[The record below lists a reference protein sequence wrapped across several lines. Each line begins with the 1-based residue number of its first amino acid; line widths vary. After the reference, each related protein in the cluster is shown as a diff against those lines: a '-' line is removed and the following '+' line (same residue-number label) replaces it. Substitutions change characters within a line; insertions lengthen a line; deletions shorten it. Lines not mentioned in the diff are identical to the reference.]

1 MFPRNHFSEEERN
14 MDDKLVCEDV
24 HLRTLSQSPLALQ
37 RQQQR
42 RQSNQS
48 TRSTTKSLTPIQRRR
63 CSGGNAVTISN
74 EFELTRPPLAQHEI
88 LDNEGG
94 DDDDGDDNDDGK
106 GESVPKCQ
114 RVSMK
119 NTANMS
125 LTLDL
130 TDNGDSGVGGDDDID
145 YCGLSNP
152 AAQTDEDNDTAVHGD
167 AHNEDIIDCSIL
179 RVKQLPDMSKIPRL
193 PGDGAQME
201 DQRTANS
208 YPSAAPTSSSL
219 KRPSTVSGRGT
230 GGSVVGVKNTP
241 LRVQSVRIVEQRLK
255 LAPKRRTES
264 CSIFGNM
271 SNYDCEADD
280 GKTISPEPR
289 PLNNQTYAAFK
300 SANVV
305 KGILCPSLTNSF
317 KQHSL
322 ERSYLTYTHRQ
333 RQKSLIIVNLVD
345 FMLKVTL
352 AIIWFSRQQNRNAK
366 GLNNNSTIIYYGD
379 GEVKL
384 ATAITWSV
392 CCIVA
397 NVGICCLGFWRCFA
411 NNYLHWAAV
420 CTWVLM
426 NIQGFVGQ
434 GIGFTYR
441 EYLVWY
447 ILFVIFVPYAM
458 LPLPLKW
465 CVVGGTITA
474 SCHLAVI
481 TIIKVRRKEQADCI
495 TFQIFA
501 NFILYTAINVAGMYT
516 KYLTDRGQRLAFIET
531 HKAME
536 HKKESEKEL
545 QRTQKLLDSILP
557 NIVNNQIRAEM
568 YKGTDPTVETQFNK
582 LYVYPMDNVSILFAD
597 IKGFTELASKTK
609 AQQLVKIL
617 NDLFARFDRIAE
629 DNHCLR
635 VKLLGD
641 CYYCVSQFESD
652 NWKTRPDHAVCSV
665 ETGLHM
671 IKAIKDVRLD
681 THVDLNMRIGIHS
694 GSVMCGVLGN
704 KKWHFDVWSND
715 VIIANHMESGGIP
728 GRVHISE
735 ATLKCLNEA
744 YEVEPGNGGSRDNH
758 LKMLN
763 IKTYLIKRTEPL
775 RPKRRFGTRS
785 SQHLANTNS
794 TTAATASSDTNT
806 PTAVTTPAARMETKS
821 FSAAAVLGNDAQQ
834 QQQQQQQHKQQ
845 QSQQTQNLPPTALN
859 ALQKKNISVN
869 SLPNVMEG
877 VALSGLG
884 GRVGSGGNASGG
896 INGIAGGGG
905 GVADSTG
912 LSTVSS
918 PTTMTAPISVVDQQP
933 LKLNGT
939 AASSQNLT
947 STIDPKALII
957 EDEPTTEW
965 TPEIPFKN
973 LNSPQDGLNRSDSV
987 LADSKQDH
995 GHSSTALDEEIDDF
1009 IEQNIQI
1016 NSNKEIRREYLNTW
1030 TLKFKD
1036 RSQEQKFCQ
1045 LREDMFRSNML
1056 CIFIIWLFIV
1066 MCQVIIIP
1074 RCTKLI
1080 ICLVVGTICL
1090 TFSCVL
1096 VMAEEFSNLP
1106 LYLKQNSAKL
1116 VHQRR
1121 RRTFFICL
1129 VIVLMSVLSAI
1140 GLGLCPDSTYAF
1152 DTTEVNNITTTTNH
1166 LLANSTRSINNNNN
1180 NGVSAL
1186 LANGSEKEIKL
1197 NVYLSATIHHNITI
1211 NTGNGTIVD
1220 TFITDNLTAAPAG
1233 DLVRQS
1239 IVNALNL
1246 SQTPINLLNNTT
1258 SKTLE
1263 TFEQSPRAIL
1273 LAAAA
1278 AAAPLTSANGSENEL
1293 ELIDLN
1299 SIEFFNSLNTLN
1311 STENLQMIQN
1321 DCAHPEYII
1330 FTWVLCLVSLATA
1343 LKLYYLIKT
1352 LMAMAM
1358 VGCYMILILT
1368 FPTLYSSSAANYQYQ
1383 RMALPLDVQM
1393 LILLCSFLVM
1403 VGYHARL
1410 VEVTSRLDFIWKE
1423 QAERELMNMK
1433 SNRALND
1440 TLIKNILPH
1449 HVAAYYLSDEH
1460 TDELY
1465 SNNHSLCGVMFAS
1478 IPNFQD
1484 FYSEDIDNGKACIR
1498 ILNEIIC
1505 DFDELLE
1512 EPRFASIEKI
1522 KTVGATYM
1530 AASGLNSKHLNARG
1544 ETAEDSVCDLV
1555 EFAFAMK
1562 QKLEEINKEAFNNF
1576 QLRVGICSGPLV
1588 SGVIGARKPVYDI
1601 WGNTVNVASRM
1612 DSTGENWR
1620 VQVPTKTSELLKAK
1634 GYTCVKR
1641 GEINVKG
1648 KGLMVTYFVHP
1659 KGVSESQ
1666 LSSPVRLPAGVPLTQ
1681 TPNLQRQT
1689 SHHGSFSAVV
1699 YGMLQASKRSTT
1711 IAGTPTGTPSP
1722 QIRRGRRGSTFS
1734 SVRLSQKS
1742 TTNNPV
1748 RRNTTRVRGRSY
1760 RQKKSSSNNSIVTQT
1775 SNSYISSFRRID
1787 QIETTLS
1794 KSHNDAL

>member
-1 MFPRNHFSEEERN
+1 MDVELEEEEERICLRTAEEGQLAN
-14 MDDKLVCEDV
+14 MDDDKLVSDEV
-24 HLRTLSQSPLALQ
+24 HLRQLSATPSSAFSMQL
-37 RQQQR
+37 
-42 RQSNQS
+42 
-48 TRSTTKSLTPIQRRR
+48 TRGCNTKEEAPPEGGTM
-63 CSGGNAVTISN
+63 GGNSVAPAERGDPDERVVLRRAVDKGAIA
-74 EFELTRPPLAQHEI
+74 LAQIDDLKLE
-88 LDNEGG
+88 G
-94 DDDDGDDNDDGK
+94 DDDDEAEENGAEADG
-106 GESVPKCQ
+106 
-114 RVSMK
+114 
-119 NTANMS
+119 
-125 LTLDL
+125 L
-130 TDNGDSGVGGDDDID
+130 
-145 YCGLSNP
+145 GLSNP
-152 AAQTDEDNDTAVHGD
+152 AAQTTDDEQITVNGNGNGAAATSSVAADAASSEDAAGTAM
-167 AHNEDIIDCSIL
+167 AT
-179 RVKQLPDMSKIPRL
+179 PDMSNIPRL

-201 DQRTANS
+201 DA
-208 YPSAAPTSSSL
+208 
-219 KRPSTVSGRGT
+219 GT
-230 GGSVVGVKNTP
+230 GDLPPSLRASTTSILSNLRKKQQGGPLRGGVAKQTP
-241 LRVQSVRIVEQRLK
+241 LRVQSVRIVEAKR
-255 LAPKRRTES
+255 AYGPKRRTES
-264 CSIFGNM
+264 CSIFGN
-271 SNYDCEADD
+271 SNFEHDLESGNSLASVS
-280 GKTISPEPR
+280 GQSQR
-289 PLNNQTYAAFK
+289 PLNNEMYSAFK
-300 SANVV
+300 SGNVV

-317 KQHSL
+317 KQSSL

-333 RQKSLIIVNLVD
+333 RQKSLIIVNVVD
-345 FMLKVTL
+345 FVLKIVL
-352 AIIWFSRQQNRNAK
+352 AFVWIMRRSEEGSLESDN
-366 GLNNNSTIIYYGD
+366 
-379 GEVKL
+379 EVNM
-384 ATAITWSV
+384 ATAITWS
-392 CCIVA
+392 
-397 NVGICCLGFWRCFA
+397 ICCGIANMAICFLGYWRCFA

-420 CTWVLM
+420 CTWVLF

-434 GIGFTYR
+434 GVGFADR

-481 TIIKVRRKEQADCI
+481 TIIKLQHGEATINAECVL
-495 TFQIFA
+495 FQIFA

-557 NIVNNQIRAEM
+557 NIVNNQIRSEM

-597 IKGFTELASKTK
+597 IKGFTELASKTS

-671 IKAIKDVRLD
+671 IKAIKDVRLH

-735 ATLKCLNEA
+735 ATLKCLNDA

-763 IKTYLIKRTEPL
+763 VKTFLIKRTEPL

-785 SQHLANTNS
+785 SAHLAGS
-794 TTAATASSDTNT
+794 VATAAAPAAT
-806 PTAVTTPAARMETKS
+806 PTALPKSISASGSGSIGGVTAT
-821 FSAAAVLGNDAQQ
+821 GNDGASIDGRSLEYVATIAVPVQQPTQLLQQ
-834 QQQQQQQHKQQ
+834 Q
-845 QSQQTQNLPPTALN
+845 
-859 ALQKKNISVN
+859 QKKNISLN
-869 SLPNVMEG
+869 SLPNVVEG
-877 VALSGLG
+877 VAMDSRRTRNGCGVMG
-884 GRVGSGGNASGG
+884 GAGG
-896 INGIAGGGG
+896 AGGGG
-905 GVADSTG
+905 TG
-912 LSTVSS
+912 PCGMSTVSS
-918 PTTMTAPISVVDQQP
+918 PTAMMSAPLEVQLRP
-933 LKLNGT
+933 RNGAT
-939 AASSQNLT
+939 SIQNLAEA
-947 STIDPKALII
+947 IDGKGLII
-957 EDEPTTEW
+957 EDESTTDW
-965 TPEIPFKN
+965 IPEIPFKN
-973 LNSPQDGLNRSDSV
+973 LNSPEEGLNR
-987 LADSKQDH
+987 ADSILVDTKEDH
-995 GHSSTALDEEIDDF
+995 RVSVAVLDEEIDEF

-1016 NSNKEIRREYLNTW
+1016 NSNKEIRREYLNPW

-1036 RSQEQKFCQ
+1036 KSQEQKFCQ

-1056 CIFIIWLFIV
+1056 CVFVIWIFMVL
-1066 MCQVIIIP
+1066 CQVIIIP
-1074 RCTKLI
+1074 RCTRLI
-1080 ICLVVGTICL
+1080 ICLSAGTVIL
-1090 TFSCVL
+1090 TFCCVL
-1096 VMAEEFSNLP
+1096 VMAEEFPGLP
-1106 LYLKQNSAKL
+1106 RCLKTNSAKL
-1116 VHQRR
+1116 VHQRQ
-1121 RRTFFICL
+1121 RRTLFICG
-1129 VIVLMSVLSAI
+1129 VIVSMCMLSAI
-1140 GLGLCPDSTYAF
+1140 GLVLCPSSTYIGIGDEHSRF
-1152 DTTEVNNITTTTNH
+1152 
-1166 LLANSTRSINNNNN
+1166 LRMMPPYSNS
-1180 NGVSAL
+1180 SA
-1186 LANGSEKEIKL
+1186 AEKEFKL

-1211 NTGNGTIVD
+1211 STPASGGPTPLD
-1220 TFITDNLTAAPAG
+1220 ITLNLTPP
-1233 DLVRQS
+1233 LPQS
-1239 IVNALNL
+1239 HRPYTVTTNGHSVSLSNL
-1246 SQTPINLLNNTT
+1246 SYSEPSLM
-1258 SKTLE
+1258 
-1263 TFEQSPRAIL
+1263 QS
-1273 LAAAA
+1273 
-1278 AAAPLTSANGSENEL
+1278 SSDVEGE
-1293 ELIDLN
+1293 
-1299 SIEFFNSLNTLN
+1299 
-1311 STENLQMIQN
+1311 
-1321 DCAHPEYII
+1321 CAHPEYLV

-1343 LKLYYLIKT
+1343 LKLYYLVKA
-1352 LMAMAM
+1352 LMALSM
-1358 VGCYMILILT
+1358 VAFYTTLIMMKFGSGDT
-1368 FPTLYSSSAANYQYQ
+1368 FRLVELSK
-1383 RMALPLDVQM
+1383 MGMPLGVQM
-1393 LILLCSFLVM
+1393 LILLISFLVM
-1403 VGYHARL
+1403 VCYHARL

-1423 QAERELMNMK
+1423 QAERELTNMK

-1440 TLIKNILPH
+1440 TLIKNILPD
-1449 HVAAYYLSDEH
+1449 HVATYYLSDEH

-1465 SNNHSLCGVMFAS
+1465 SKMHNLCGVMFAS

-1512 EPRFASIEKI
+1512 EPRFASVEKI

-1530 AASGLNSKHLNARG
+1530 AAAGLNHEHLRLRG
-1544 ETAEDSVCDLV
+1544 ETSEDSVCDLV

-1562 QKLEEINKEAFNNF
+1562 QKLEEINGDAFNNF

-1620 VQVPTKTSELLKAK
+1620 VQVPENTAELLCSR

-1641 GEINVKG
+1641 GEIAVKG
-1648 KGLMVTYFVHP
+1648 KGMMTTFYVHP
-1659 KGVSESQ
+1659 KGISESQ
-1666 LSSPVRLPAGVPLTQ
+1666 LISPVRLPAGIPLAQ

-1699 YGMLQASKRSTT
+1699 FGMLQASKRSTA

-1722 QIRRGRRGSTFS
+1722 QIRRGHRGSTFS

-1742 TTNNPV
+1742 TTVNPV

-1760 RQKKSSSNNSIVTQT
+1760 RQKKSSSNNSIVTQA
-1775 SNSYISSFRRID
+1775 SSSYMPSFRRID
-1787 QIETTLS
+1787 QIETTIS

>member
-1 MFPRNHFSEEERN
+1 MDVELEEEEERICLRTAEEGQLAN
-14 MDDKLVCEDV
+14 MDDDKLVSDEV
-24 HLRTLSQSPLALQ
+24 HLRQLSATPSSAFSLQ
-37 RQQQR
+37 HSRG
-42 RQSNQS
+42 SN
-48 TRSTTKSLTPIQRRR
+48 TKEEAPPEGGTM
-63 CSGGNAVTISN
+63 GGNSAAPGEEGEPDERVVLRRAVDKGAVA
-74 EFELTRPPLAQHEI
+74 LAQIDDLKLE
-88 LDNEGG
+88 G
-94 DDDDGDDNDDGK
+94 DDDDEAAVNDGEVDG
-106 GESVPKCQ
+106 
-114 RVSMK
+114 
-119 NTANMS
+119 
-125 LTLDL
+125 L
-130 TDNGDSGVGGDDDID
+130 
-145 YCGLSNP
+145 GLSNP
-152 AAQTDEDNDTAVHGD
+152 AAQTTDDEQITVNGTGAAATSSVAADAASSEDAASTAMVT
-167 AHNEDIIDCSIL
+167 
-179 RVKQLPDMSKIPRL
+179 PDMSKIPRL

-201 DQRTANS
+201 DT
-208 YPSAAPTSSSL
+208 
-219 KRPSTVSGRGT
+219 GT
-230 GGSVVGVKNTP
+230 GDLPPSLRASTTSILSNLRKKQQGGPLRGGVAKQTP
-241 LRVQSVRIVEQRLK
+241 LRVQSVRIVEAKR
-255 LAPKRRTES
+255 AYGPKRRTES
-264 CSIFGNM
+264 CSIFGN
-271 SNYDCEADD
+271 SNFEHDLESGNSLASIA
-280 GKTISPEPR
+280 GQSQR
-289 PLNNQTYAAFK
+289 PLNNEMYSAFK
-300 SANVV
+300 SGNVV

-317 KQHSL
+317 KQSSL

-333 RQKSLIIVNLVD
+333 RQKSLIIVNVVD
-345 FMLKVTL
+345 FVLKIVL
-352 AIIWFSRQQNRNAK
+352 AFVWIMRRSELGPIESE
-366 GLNNNSTIIYYGD
+366 D
-379 GEVKL
+379 GTSM

-392 CCIVA
+392 CCGIA
-397 NVGICCLGFWRCFA
+397 NMAICFLGYWRCFA

-420 CTWVLM
+420 CTWVLF

-434 GIGFTYR
+434 GVGFADR

-481 TIIKVRRKEQADCI
+481 TIIKLQHGEATINPECVL
-495 TFQIFA
+495 FQIFA

-557 NIVNNQIRAEM
+557 NIVNNQIRSEM

-597 IKGFTELASKTK
+597 IKGFTELASKTS

-671 IKAIKDVRLD
+671 IKAIKDVRLH

-735 ATLKCLNEA
+735 ATLKCLNDA
-744 YEVEPGNGGSRDNH
+744 YEVEPGNGGCRDNH

-763 IKTYLIKRTEPL
+763 VKTYLIKRTEPL

-785 SQHLANTNS
+785 SAHLAGS
-794 TTAATASSDTNT
+794 VATAAAPCAT
-806 PTAVTTPAARMETKS
+806 PTALPKSISASGSGSIGGVTAT
-821 FSAAAVLGNDAQQ
+821 GNDGASIDGRSLEYAATIAVPAQQ
-834 QQQQQQQHKQQ
+834 PTQLLQQQ
-845 QSQQTQNLPPTALN
+845 
-859 ALQKKNISVN
+859 QKKNISLN
-869 SLPNVMEG
+869 SLPNVVEG
-877 VALSGLG
+877 VAMDSRRIRNGCGVMG
-884 GRVGSGGNASGG
+884 GAGG
-896 INGIAGGGG
+896 AGGGG
-905 GVADSTG
+905 TG
-912 LSTVSS
+912 PCGMSTVSS
-918 PTTMTAPISVVDQQP
+918 PTAMMSVP
-933 LKLNGT
+933 LEVQLRPRNG
-939 AASSQNLT
+939 ACSIQNLAEA
-947 STIDPKALII
+947 IDGKGLII
-957 EDEPTTEW
+957 EDESTTDW
-965 TPEIPFKN
+965 IPEIPFKN
-973 LNSPQDGLNRSDSV
+973 LNSPEEGLNR
-987 LADSKQDH
+987 ADSILVDTKEDH
-995 GHSSTALDEEIDDF
+995 RVSVAVLDEEIDEF

-1016 NSNKEIRREYLNTW
+1016 NSNKEIRREYLDPW

-1036 RSQEQKFCQ
+1036 KSQEQKFCQ

-1056 CIFIIWLFIV
+1056 CVFVIWIFMVL
-1066 MCQVIIIP
+1066 CQVIIIP
-1074 RCTKLI
+1074 RCTRLI
-1080 ICLVVGTICL
+1080 ICLSVGTVIL
-1090 TFSCVL
+1090 TFCCVL
-1096 VMAEEFSNLP
+1096 VMAEEFPGLP
-1106 LYLKQNSAKL
+1106 RCLKTNSAKL
-1116 VHQRR
+1116 VQQRQRR
-1121 RRTFFICL
+1121 TLFICG
-1129 VIVLMSVLSAI
+1129 VIVSMCMLSAI
-1140 GLGLCPDSTYAF
+1140 GLVLCPSSTYIGTADEHSRF
-1152 DTTEVNNITTTTNH
+1152 Q
-1166 LLANSTRSINNNNN
+1166 RM
-1180 NGVSAL
+1180 VSPYS
-1186 LANGSEKEIKL
+1186 NTSMTEKEFRL

-1211 NTGNGTIVD
+1211 STPASGRPTPLVD
-1220 TFITDNLTAAPAG
+1220 ITSSGPSDEFVRSTLNALTLNLTPS
-1233 DLVRQS
+1233 LPQS
-1239 IVNALNL
+1239 HRPYTLTTNGHSVSLSNL
-1246 SQTPINLLNNTT
+1246 SY
-1258 SKTLE
+1258 SDASVM
-1263 TFEQSPRAIL
+1263 QSY
-1273 LAAAA
+1273 
-1278 AAAPLTSANGSENEL
+1278 TDVEGH
-1293 ELIDLN
+1293 
-1299 SIEFFNSLNTLN
+1299 
-1311 STENLQMIQN
+1311 
-1321 DCAHPEYII
+1321 CAHPEYLV

-1343 LKLYYLIKT
+1343 LKLYYLVKA
-1352 LMAMAM
+1352 LMALSM
-1358 VGCYMILILT
+1358 VAFYTTLIMMKFGSGDSFSLVE
-1368 FPTLYSSSAANYQYQ
+1368 LS
-1383 RMALPLDVQM
+1383 RLGMPLGVQM
-1393 LILLCSFLVM
+1393 LILLISFLVM
-1403 VGYHARL
+1403 VCYHARL

-1423 QAERELMNMK
+1423 QAERELTNMK

-1440 TLIKNILPH
+1440 TLIKNILPD
-1449 HVAAYYLSDEH
+1449 HVATYYLSDEH

-1465 SNNHSLCGVMFAS
+1465 SKMHNLCGVMFAS

-1512 EPRFASIEKI
+1512 EPRFASVEKI

-1530 AASGLNSKHLNARG
+1530 AAAGLNHEHLRLRG
-1544 ETAEDSVCDLV
+1544 ETSEDSVCDLV

-1562 QKLEEINKEAFNNF
+1562 QKLEEINGDAFNNF

-1620 VQVPTKTSELLKAK
+1620 VQVPENTAELLCSR

-1641 GEINVKG
+1641 GEIAVKG
-1648 KGLMVTYFVHP
+1648 KGMMTTFYVHP
-1659 KGVSESQ
+1659 KGISESQ
-1666 LSSPVRLPAGVPLTQ
+1666 LISPVRMPAGIPLAQ

-1699 YGMLQASKRSTT
+1699 FGMLQASKRSTA

-1722 QIRRGRRGSTFS
+1722 QIRRGHRGSTFS

-1742 TTNNPV
+1742 TTVNPV

-1760 RQKKSSSNNSIVTQT
+1760 RQKKSSSNNSIVTQA
-1775 SNSYISSFRRID
+1775 SSSYMPSFRRID
-1787 QIETTLS
+1787 QIETTIS

>member
-1 MFPRNHFSEEERN
+1 
-14 MDDKLVCEDV
+14 
-24 HLRTLSQSPLALQ
+24 
-37 RQQQR
+37 
-42 RQSNQS
+42 
-48 TRSTTKSLTPIQRRR
+48 
-63 CSGGNAVTISN
+63 
-74 EFELTRPPLAQHEI
+74 
-88 LDNEGG
+88 
-94 DDDDGDDNDDGK
+94 
-106 GESVPKCQ
+106 
-114 RVSMK
+114 
-119 NTANMS
+119 
-125 LTLDL
+125 
-130 TDNGDSGVGGDDDID
+130 
-145 YCGLSNP
+145 
-152 AAQTDEDNDTAVHGD
+152 
-167 AHNEDIIDCSIL
+167 
-179 RVKQLPDMSKIPRL
+179 MSKIPRL

-201 DQRTANS
+201 DTGDLP
-208 YPSAAPTSSSL
+208 PSLRASTTSILSNL
-219 KRPSTVSGRGT
+219 RKKQQGGPLRG
-230 GGSVVGVKNTP
+230 GVAKQTP
-241 LRVQSVRIVEQRLK
+241 LRVQSVRIVEAKR
-255 LAPKRRTES
+255 AYGPKRRTES
-264 CSIFGNM
+264 CSIFGN
-271 SNYDCEADD
+271 SNFEHDLESGNSLASIA
-280 GKTISPEPR
+280 GQPQR
-289 PLNNQTYAAFK
+289 PLNNEMYSAFK
-300 SANVV
+300 SGNVV

-317 KQHSL
+317 KQSSL

-333 RQKSLIIVNLVD
+333 RQKSLIIVNVVDLV
-345 FMLKVTL
+345 LKVVL
-352 AIIWFSRQQNRNAK
+352 AFVWIMRRSEQ
-366 GLNNNSTIIYYGD
+366 GPLDTED
-379 GEVKL
+379 GTNM

-392 CCIVA
+392 CCGIA
-397 NVGICCLGFWRCFA
+397 NMAICFLGYWRCFA

-420 CTWVLM
+420 CTWVLF

-434 GIGFTYR
+434 GVGFADR

-481 TIIKVRRKEQADCI
+481 TIIKLQHGEATINAECVL
-495 TFQIFA
+495 FQIFA
-501 NFILYTAINVAGMYT
+501 SFILYTAINVAGMYT

-557 NIVNNQIRAEM
+557 NIVNNQIRSEM

-597 IKGFTELASKTK
+597 IKGFTELASKTS

-671 IKAIKDVRLD
+671 IKAIKDVRLH

-735 ATLKCLNEA
+735 ATLKCLNDA

-763 IKTYLIKRTEPL
+763 VKTFLIKRTEPL

-785 SQHLANTNS
+785 SAHLAGS
-794 TTAATASSDTNT
+794 VATAPSAT
-806 PTAVTTPAARMETKS
+806 PTALPKSISASGSGSIGGVTTTGGDGASIDGRSLEYAATI
-821 FSAAAVLGNDAQQ
+821 AVPAQQ
-834 QQQQQQQHKQQ
+834 PAQLLQQQ
-845 QSQQTQNLPPTALN
+845 
-859 ALQKKNISVN
+859 QKKNISLN
-869 SLPNVMEG
+869 SLPNVVEG
-877 VALSGLG
+877 VAMDSRRMRNGCG
-884 GRVGSGGNASGG
+884 GMGG
-896 INGIAGGGG
+896 AGGACGAG
-905 GVADSTG
+905 TG
-912 LSTVSS
+912 PSGMSTVSS
-918 PTTMTAPISVVDQQP
+918 PTAMMSAPLEVQLRP
-933 LKLNGT
+933 RNGAT
-939 AASSQNLT
+939 SIQNLAEA
-947 STIDPKALII
+947 IDGKGLII
-957 EDEPTTEW
+957 EDESTTDW
-965 TPEIPFKN
+965 IPEIPFKN
-973 LNSPQDGLNRSDSV
+973 LNSPEEGLNR
-987 LADSKQDH
+987 ADSILVDTKEDH
-995 GHSSTALDEEIDDF
+995 RVSVAVLDEEIDEF

-1016 NSNKEIRREYLNTW
+1016 NSNKEIRREYLNPW

-1036 RSQEQKFCQ
+1036 KSQEQKFCQ

-1056 CIFIIWLFIV
+1056 CVFVIWLFMV
-1066 MCQVIIIP
+1066 LCQVIIIP
-1074 RCTKLI
+1074 RCTRLI
-1080 ICLVVGTICL
+1080 ICLSVGTIVL
-1090 TFSCVL
+1090 TFCCVL
-1096 VMAEEFSNLP
+1096 VMAEEFPGLP
-1106 LYLKQNSAKL
+1106 RFLKTNSAKL
-1116 VHQRR
+1116 VHQRQ
-1121 RRTFFICL
+1121 RRTLFICG
-1129 VIVLMSVLSAI
+1129 VIVSMCMLSAI
-1140 GLGLCPDSTYAF
+1140 GLVLCPSSTYIGTV
-1152 DTTEVNNITTTTNH
+1152 DEH
-1166 LLANSTRSINNNNN
+1166 TRFLRMTSLYSNT
-1180 NGVSAL
+1180 SL
-1186 LANGSEKEIKL
+1186 EKEKEYKL

-1211 NTGNGTIVD
+1211 STPTSGAAASLVD
-1220 TFITDNLTAAPAG
+1220 ITSGPSDE
-1233 DLVRQS
+1233 LVRS
-1239 IVNALNL
+1239 TLVNALSLNL
-1246 SQTPINLLNNTT
+1246 TPPLDH
-1258 SKTLE
+1258 
-1263 TFEQSPRAIL
+1263 FEQSHRPYT
-1273 LAAAA
+1273 
-1278 AAAPLTSANGSENEL
+1278 LTTSGHSVSLGNLSYVDPSGVRSTVDL
-1293 ELIDLN
+1293 EG
-1299 SIEFFNSLNTLN
+1299 E
-1311 STENLQMIQN
+1311 
-1321 DCAHPEYII
+1321 CAHPEYLV

-1343 LKLYYLIKT
+1343 LKLYYLVKA
-1352 LMAMAM
+1352 LMALGM
-1358 VGCYMILILT
+1358 VAFYTTLIM
-1368 FPTLYSSSAANYQYQ
+1368 FKFSSGDSFSLGDLS
-1383 RMALPLDVQM
+1383 RLGMPLGVQM
-1393 LILLCSFLVM
+1393 LILLISFLVM
-1403 VGYHARL
+1403 VCYHARL

-1423 QAERELMNMK
+1423 QAERELTNMK

-1440 TLIKNILPH
+1440 TLIKNILPD
-1449 HVAAYYLSDEH
+1449 HVATYYLSDEH

-1465 SNNHSLCGVMFAS
+1465 SKMHNLCGVMFAS

-1512 EPRFASIEKI
+1512 EPRFASVEKI

-1530 AASGLNSKHLNARG
+1530 AAAGLNHEHLRLRG
-1544 ETAEDSVCDLV
+1544 ETSEDSVCDLV

-1562 QKLEEINKEAFNNF
+1562 QKLEEINGDAFNNF

-1620 VQVPTKTSELLKAK
+1620 VQVPENTAELLCSR

-1641 GEINVKG
+1641 GEIAVKG
-1648 KGLMVTYFVHP
+1648 KGMMTTFYVHP
-1659 KGVSESQ
+1659 KGITESQ
-1666 LSSPVRLPAGVPLTQ
+1666 LISPVRMPAGIPLAQ

-1699 YGMLQASKRSTT
+1699 FGMLQASKRSTA

-1722 QIRRGRRGSTFS
+1722 QIRRGHRGSTFS

-1742 TTNNPV
+1742 TTVNPV

-1760 RQKKSSSNNSIVTQT
+1760 RQKEVLQK
-1775 SNSYISSFRRID
+1775 R
-1787 QIETTLS
+1787 L
-1794 KSHNDAL
+1794 

>member
-1 MFPRNHFSEEERN
+1 
-14 MDDKLVCEDV
+14 MDDKLVCDEV

-37 RQQQR
+37 RQLQR

-48 TRSTTKSLTPIQRRR
+48 TQSTTKTSTPLQRRR
-63 CSGGNAVTISN
+63 CSGGNAITISN
-74 EFELTRPPLAQHEI
+74 EFELPRPPLAQHE
-88 LDNEGG
+88 LL
-94 DDDDGDDNDDGK
+94 DDDDDDL
-106 GESVPKCQ
+106 KCQ
-114 RVSMK
+114 RVSVK
-119 NTANMS
+119 NSM
-125 LTLDL
+125 LDI
-130 TDNGDSGVGGDDDID
+130 TDNGDSGVGADDETD
-145 YCGLSNP
+145 CGLSNP
-152 AAQTDEDNDTAVHGD
+152 AAQTEDSEGVVVAEE
-167 AHNEDIIDCSIL
+167 HNEDLIDASIL

-193 PGDGAQME
+193 PGDGAHSVD

-208 YPSAAPTSSSL
+208 YPSAAPTRASAVNS
-219 KRPSTVSGRGT
+219 KRPTTDIDRVRA
-230 GGSVVGVKNTP
+230 VKNAP
-241 LRVQSVRIVEQRLK
+241 LRVQSVRIVEQRMK
-255 LAPKRRTES
+255 LGPKRRTES
-264 CSIFGNM
+264 CSIFGNT
-271 SNYDCEADD
+271 SNYAEE
-280 GKTISPEPR
+280 GKTISEPR

-300 SANVV
+300 SANVI

-345 FMLKVTL
+345 IMLKVTL
-352 AIIWFSRQQNRNAK
+352 AIVWFSKESKRSSNAQNNIV
-366 GLNNNSTIIYYGD
+366 STITYYSD
-379 GEVKL
+379 GEVNL
-384 ATAITWSV
+384 TTAITWSV
-392 CCIVA
+392 LCILA

-411 NNYLHWAAV
+411 NNYLQWAALF
-420 CTWVLM
+420 TWILM
-426 NIQGFVGQ
+426 NIQGFVGE

-481 TIIKVRRKEQADCI
+481 TIIKVRRKEQPDCI
-495 TFQIFA
+495 AFQVVA

-597 IKGFTELASKTK
+597 IKGFTELASKTS

-671 IKAIKDVRLD
+671 IKAIKDVRLH

-758 LKMLN
+758 LKMMN

-785 SQHLANTNS
+785 SQHLANTIG
-794 TTAATASSDTNT
+794 TATGGSDAST
-806 PTAVTTPAARMETKS
+806 PTAVTTPASIGSKS
-821 FSAAAVLGNDAQQ
+821 IPTAAGVEVQQ
-834 QQQQQQQHKQQ
+834 QQLAH
-845 QSQQTQNLPPTALN
+845 LPATPLATLA

-877 VALSGLG
+877 VALGTG
-884 GRVGSGGNASGG
+884 GRVGEG
-896 INGIAGGGG
+896 INGPNSNGAGSGGA
-905 GVADSTG
+905 ADSTG

-918 PTTMTAPISVVDQQP
+918 PTTMIAPITVVDQQP
-933 LKLNGT
+933 LKMNGAT
-939 AASSQNLT
+939 ASSQNLA

-987 LADSKQDH
+987 LVDAKQDN
-995 GHSSTALDEEIDDF
+995 GHSTTALDEEIDDF

-1121 RRTFFICL
+1121 RRTFFICI
-1129 VIVLMSVLSAI
+1129 VIILMSVLSAI
-1140 GLGLCPDSTYAF
+1140 GLAICPDSTYAF
-1152 DTTEVNNITTTTNH
+1152 DNTEDDNNTNTQ
-1166 LLANSTRSINNNNN
+1166 LN
-1180 NGVSAL
+1180 NGSNNSISAL

-1211 NTGNGTIVD
+1211 NAANGTIVD
-1220 TFITDNLTAAPAG
+1220 AFITDNLTAAPAG

-1246 SQTPINLLNNTT
+1246 TQTPINLLNAT
-1258 SKTLE
+1258 SKTLD
-1263 TFEQSPRAIL
+1263 TFEQSPHGLL

-1278 AAAPLTSANGSENEL
+1278 ATSLTNANTNDNDNEL
-1293 ELIDLN
+1293 ELGAAN
-1299 SIEFFNSLNTLN
+1299 SAELYNTFNGTKASDELKQ
-1311 STENLQMIQN
+1311 SN

-1343 LKLYYLIKT
+1343 LKLYFLIKT
-1352 LMAMAM
+1352 CMALAM
-1358 VGCYMILILT
+1358 VACYMILILAYPA
-1368 FPTLYSSSAANYQYQ
+1368 FYESSAANFEYQ
-1383 RMALPLDVQM
+1383 RMAMPLDVQM

-1423 QAERELMNMK
+1423 QAERELINMK

-1465 SNNHSLCGVMFAS
+1465 SKNHSLCGVMFAS

-1530 AASGLNSKHLNARG
+1530 AASGLNSAHLHARG

-1620 VQVPTKTSELLKAK
+1620 IQVPTKTSELLKAK

-1659 KGVSESQ
+1659 KGASESQ
-1666 LSSPVRLPAGVPLTQ
+1666 LSSPVRLPAGVPLSQ
-1681 TPNLQRQT
+1681 APNLQRQI

-1699 YGMLQASKRSTT
+1699 FGMLQASKRSTT

>member
-1 MFPRNHFSEEERN
+1 AN
-14 MDDKLVCEDV
+14 MDDDKLVSDEV
-24 HLRTLSQSPLALQ
+24 HLRQLSATPSSAFSL
-37 RQQQR
+37 QQR
-42 RQSNQS
+42 RQSNS
-48 TRSTTKSLTPIQRRR
+48 
-63 CSGGNAVTISN
+63 VTHSAPP
-74 EFELTRPPLAQHEI
+74 ELTHRGGGGGGLGECDTKQEAPEVGGGCAERDLDERVILRRAVEKGAIALAQI
-88 LDNEGG
+88 DDLKLEGDDEDE
-94 DDDDGDDNDDGK
+94 DDDDQGHKDADEG
-106 GESVPKCQ
+106 
-114 RVSMK
+114 
-119 NTANMS
+119 
-125 LTLDL
+125 
-130 TDNGDSGVGGDDDID
+130 
-145 YCGLSNP
+145 GLSNP
-152 AAQTDEDNDTAVHGD
+152 AAQTTDDEQITATATTVTAATTARATAASATSSECPTTAIGT
-167 AHNEDIIDCSIL
+167 
-179 RVKQLPDMSKIPRL
+179 PDMSKIPRL

-201 DQRTANS
+201 DTATGDLP
-208 YPSAAPTSSSL
+208 PSLRASTTSILSNL
-219 KRPSTVSGRGT
+219 RKKQQAILAGAGRG
-230 GGSVVGVKNTP
+230 GGVVKQTP
-241 LRVQSVRIVEQRLK
+241 LRVQSVRIVEAKR
-255 LAPKRRTES
+255 AYGPKRRTES
-264 CSIFGNM
+264 CSIFANSDFDHELESGN
-271 SNYDCEADD
+271 SLASIA
-280 GKTISPEPR
+280 GQPQR
-289 PLNNQTYAAFK
+289 PLNNEMYSAFK
-300 SANVV
+300 SGNVV

-317 KQHSL
+317 KQSSL

-333 RQKSLIIVNLVD
+333 RQKSLIIVNVVD
-345 FMLKVTL
+345 FVLKVVL
-352 AIIWFSRQQNRNAK
+352 ALVWIMRRKDQGPLKEEDETSM
-366 GLNNNSTIIYYGD
+366 
-379 GEVKL
+379 

-392 CCIVA
+392 CCGIA
-397 NVGICCLGFWRCFA
+397 NMAICFLGYWRCFA

-420 CTWVLM
+420 CTWVLF

-434 GIGFTYR
+434 GVGFADR

-481 TIIKVRRKEQADCI
+481 TIIKLQHGEASINADCVL
-495 TFQIFA
+495 FQIFA

-557 NIVNNQIRAEM
+557 NIVNNQIRSEM

-597 IKGFTELASKTK
+597 IKGFTELASKTS

-671 IKAIKDVRLD
+671 IKAIKDVRLH

-735 ATLKCLNEA
+735 ATLKCLNDA

-763 IKTYLIKRTEPL
+763 VKTYLIKRTEPL

-785 SQHLANTNS
+785 SAHLAGSVATAPS
-794 TTAATASSDTNT
+794 VTPSVLPKSISASGSGSIGGVTTTGCDAASIDGRSLEYAATI
-806 PTAVTTPAARMETKS
+806 AVPAQQPAQ
-821 FSAAAVLGNDAQQ
+821 LLQQ
-834 QQQQQQQHKQQ
+834 QQKR
-845 QSQQTQNLPPTALN
+845 
-859 ALQKKNISVN
+859 NISLN
-869 SLPNVMEG
+869 SLPNVVEG
-877 VALSGLG
+877 RELDSRRLRNG
-884 GRVGSGGNASGG
+884 GAG
-896 INGIAGGGG
+896 IGCAGATG
-905 GVADSTG
+905 GVGACPAG

-918 PTTMTAPISVVDQQP
+918 PTAMMSAPLEQQLRP
-933 LKLNGT
+933 RNG
-939 AASSQNLT
+939 AASIQNLAEA
-947 STIDPKALII
+947 IDGKGLII
-957 EDEPTTEW
+957 EDEPTTDW
-965 TPEIPFKN
+965 IPEIPFKN
-973 LNSPQDGLNRSDSV
+973 LNSPEEGLNR
-987 LADSKQDH
+987 ADSILVDTKEDH
-995 GHSSTALDEEIDDF
+995 RVSVAVLDEEIDEF

-1016 NSNKEIRREYLNTW
+1016 NSNKEIRREYLNPW

-1036 RSQEQKFCQ
+1036 KSQEQKFCQ

-1056 CIFIIWLFIV
+1056 CVFVIWIFMVL
-1066 MCQVIIIP
+1066 CQVIIIP
-1074 RCTKLI
+1074 RCTRLI
-1080 ICLVVGTICL
+1080 ICLSVGTVVL
-1090 TFSCVL
+1090 TFCCVL
-1096 VMAEEFSNLP
+1096 VMAEEFPGLP
-1106 LYLKQNSAKL
+1106 RFLKVNSAKL
-1116 VHQRR
+1116 VHQRQ
-1121 RRTFFICL
+1121 RRTLFICG
-1129 VIVLMSVLSAI
+1129 VIVSMCILSAI
-1140 GLGLCPDSTYAF
+1140 GLILCPSSTYIGTVDEQSRF
-1152 DTTEVNNITTTTNH
+1152 
-1166 LLANSTRSINNNNN
+1166 LRLASLYGNTSM
-1180 NGVSAL
+1180 AD
-1186 LANGSEKEIKL
+1186 KEYKL
-1197 NVYLSATIHHNITI
+1197 NVYVSATIHHNITI
-1211 NTGNGTIVD
+1211 STPSSGGGLAGGGSTSLVD
-1220 TFITDNLTAAPAG
+1220 ITSAPTDELVRSTLANALSLNLTP
-1233 DLVRQS
+1233 
-1239 IVNALNL
+1239 
-1246 SQTPINLLNNTT
+1246 P
-1258 SKTLE
+1258 LE
-1263 TFEQSPRAIL
+1263 HFEQSHRPYT
-1273 LAAAA
+1273 
-1278 AAAPLTSANGSENEL
+1278 LTNNGHSVSLSNFSYGEASGMRTVDL
-1293 ELIDLN
+1293 EG
-1299 SIEFFNSLNTLN
+1299 E
-1311 STENLQMIQN
+1311 
-1321 DCAHPEYII
+1321 CAHPEYLV

-1343 LKLYYLIKT
+1343 LKLYYLVKA
-1352 LMAMAM
+1352 AMALGM
-1358 VGCYMILILT
+1358 VAFYTTLIM
-1368 FPTLYSSSAANYQYQ
+1368 FKFSAGDSFSLGDLS
-1383 RMALPLDVQM
+1383 RLGMPLGVQM
-1393 LILLCSFLVM
+1393 LILLISFLVM
-1403 VGYHARL
+1403 VCYHARL

-1423 QAERELMNMK
+1423 QAERELTNMK

-1440 TLIKNILPH
+1440 TLIKNILPD

-1465 SNNHSLCGVMFAS
+1465 SKMHNLCGVMFAS

-1512 EPRFASIEKI
+1512 EPRFASVEKI

-1530 AASGLNSKHLNARG
+1530 AAAGLNHEHLRCRG
-1544 ETAEDSVCDLV
+1544 ETSEDSVCDLV

-1562 QKLEEINKEAFNNF
+1562 QKLEEINGDAFNNF

-1620 VQVPTKTSELLKAK
+1620 VQVPENTAEMLCSR

-1648 KGLMVTYFVHP
+1648 KGMMTTFYVHP
-1659 KGVSESQ
+1659 KGITESQ
-1666 LSSPVRLPAGVPLTQ
+1666 LISPVRMPAGIPLAQ

-1699 YGMLQASKRSTT
+1699 FGMLQASKRSTA
-1711 IAGTPTGTPSP
+1711 IAGTRESQLRVNSILKIMTLNSLATGTPSP
-1722 QIRRGRRGSTFS
+1722 QIRRGHRGSTFS

-1742 TTNNPV
+1742 TTVNPV

-1760 RQKKSSSNNSIVTQT
+1760 RQKKSSSNNSIVTQA
-1775 SNSYISSFRRID
+1775 SSSYMPSFRRID
-1787 QIETTLS
+1787 QIETTIS

>member
-1 MFPRNHFSEEERN
+1 AN
-14 MDDKLVCEDV
+14 MDDDKLVSDEV
-24 HLRTLSQSPLALQ
+24 HMRQLSATPSSAYSLH
-37 RQQQR
+37 QR
-42 RQSNQS
+42 RQSNS
-48 TRSTTKSLTPIQRRR
+48 
-63 CSGGNAVTISN
+63 VTHSAPP
-74 EFELTRPPLAQHEI
+74 ELTQGDDTKEEAPPREEAVEDTDADERVVLRRAVDKGAIALAQIDDLKLE
-88 LDNEGG
+88 G
-94 DDDDGDDNDDGK
+94 DDDDEDEADG
-106 GESVPKCQ
+106 
-114 RVSMK
+114 
-119 NTANMS
+119 
-125 LTLDL
+125 L
-130 TDNGDSGVGGDDDID
+130 
-145 YCGLSNP
+145 GLSNP
-152 AAQTDEDNDTAVHGD
+152 AAQTTDDEQITVKGTGTGTAAASSEVSLYVCQD
-167 AHNEDIIDCSIL
+167 AATAATTIAT
-179 RVKQLPDMSKIPRL
+179 PDMSKIPRL

-201 DQRTANS
+201 DTGDQP
-208 YPSAAPTSSSL
+208 PSESLRASTTSILSNL
-219 KRPSTVSGRGT
+219 RKKQQGGPLRSG
-230 GGSVVGVKNTP
+230 GVAKQTP
-241 LRVQSVRIVEQRLK
+241 LRVQSVRIVEAKR
-255 LAPKRRTES
+255 AYGPKRRTES
-264 CSIFGNM
+264 CSIFGN
-271 SNYDCEADD
+271 SNFEHDLESGNSLASIA
-280 GKTISPEPR
+280 GQPQR
-289 PLNNQTYAAFK
+289 PLNNEMYSAFK
-300 SANVV
+300 SGNVV

-317 KQHSL
+317 KQSSL

-333 RQKSLIIVNLVD
+333 RQKSLIIVNVVD
-345 FMLKVTL
+345 FVLKIVL
-352 AIIWFSRQQNRNAK
+352 AFVWMMRRSELGPMENE
-366 GLNNNSTIIYYGD
+366 GGTSM
-379 GEVKL
+379 

-392 CCIVA
+392 CCGIA
-397 NVGICCLGFWRCFA
+397 NMAICFLGYWRCFA

-420 CTWVLM
+420 CTWVLF

-434 GIGFTYR
+434 GVGFADR

-481 TIIKVRRKEQADCI
+481 TIIKLQHPDAVFNVECVL
-495 TFQIFA
+495 FQIFA

-557 NIVNNQIRAEM
+557 NIVNNQIRSEM

-597 IKGFTELASKTK
+597 IKGFTQLASKTS

-671 IKAIKDVRLD
+671 IKAIKDVRLH

-735 ATLKCLNEA
+735 ATLKCLNDA

-763 IKTYLIKRTEPL
+763 VKTFLIKRTEPL

-785 SQHLANTNS
+785 SAHLAGS
-794 TTAATASSDTNT
+794 VATATATAT
-806 PTAVTTPAARMETKS
+806 PTALPKSISASGSGSIGGVTTTGGDGASMDGRSLEYAATIS
-821 FSAAAVLGNDAQQ
+821 VPAQQ
-834 QQQQQQQHKQQ
+834 PAQLLQQQ
-845 QSQQTQNLPPTALN
+845 
-859 ALQKKNISVN
+859 QKKNISLN
-869 SLPNVMEG
+869 SLPNVVEG
-877 VALSGLG
+877 VAMDNRRMRNGCG
-884 GRVGSGGNASGG
+884 GMGGACG
-896 INGIAGGGG
+896 AGGAGG
-905 GVADSTG
+905 TG
-912 LSTVSS
+912 PSGMSTVSS
-918 PTTMTAPISVVDQQP
+918 PTAMMSTP
-933 LKLNGT
+933 LEVQLRPRNGAT
-939 AASSQNLT
+939 SIQNLAEA
-947 STIDPKALII
+947 IDGKGLII
-957 EDEPTTEW
+957 EDESTTDW
-965 TPEIPFKN
+965 IPEIPFKN
-973 LNSPQDGLNRSDSV
+973 LNSPEEGLNR
-987 LADSKQDH
+987 ADSILVDTKEDH
-995 GHSSTALDEEIDDF
+995 RVSVAVLDEEIDEF

-1016 NSNKEIRREYLNTW
+1016 NSNKEIRREYLNPW

-1036 RSQEQKFCQ
+1036 KSQEQKFCQ

-1056 CIFIIWLFIV
+1056 CVFVIWIFMVL
-1066 MCQVIIIP
+1066 CQVIIIP
-1074 RCTKLI
+1074 RCTRLI
-1080 ICLVVGTICL
+1080 ICLSVGTIVL
-1090 TFSCVL
+1090 TFCCVL
-1096 VMAEEFSNLP
+1096 VMAEEFPGLP
-1106 LYLKQNSAKL
+1106 RCLKTNSAKL
-1116 VHQRR
+1116 VHQRQ
-1121 RRTFFICL
+1121 RRTLFICG
-1129 VIVLMSVLSAI
+1129 VIVSMCMLSAI
-1140 GLGLCPDSTYAF
+1140 GLVLCPSSTYIGTVDEHSRYQRMISPYSNSSSSENSYLNVTIYIQRYPEPDST
-1152 DTTEVNNITTTTNH
+1152 
-1166 LLANSTRSINNNNN
+1166 
-1180 NGVSAL
+1180 
-1186 LANGSEKEIKL
+1186 
-1197 NVYLSATIHHNITI
+1197 
-1211 NTGNGTIVD
+1211 
-1220 TFITDNLTAAPAG
+1220 
-1233 DLVRQS
+1233 
-1239 IVNALNL
+1239 
-1246 SQTPINLLNNTT
+1246 PI
-1258 SKTLE
+1258 S
-1263 TFEQSPRAIL
+1263 S
-1273 LAAAA
+1273 
-1278 AAAPLTSANGSENEL
+1278 
-1293 ELIDLN
+1293 IDLRN
-1299 SIEFFNSLNTLN
+1299 AVALEG
-1311 STENLQMIQN
+1311 Q
-1321 DCAHPEYII
+1321 CAHPEYLV

-1343 LKLYYLIKT
+1343 LKLYYLVKA
-1352 LMAMAM
+1352 LMALGM
-1358 VGCYMILILT
+1358 VAFYTALILFKFST
-1368 FPTLYSSSAANYQYQ
+1368 GESFSLVQLSTLGV
-1383 RMALPLDVQM
+1383 PLGVQM
-1393 LILLCSFLVM
+1393 LILLISFLVM
-1403 VGYHARL
+1403 VCYHARL

-1423 QAERELMNMK
+1423 QAERELTNMK

-1440 TLIKNILPH
+1440 TLIKNILPD
-1449 HVAAYYLSDEH
+1449 HVATYYLSDEH

-1465 SNNHSLCGVMFAS
+1465 SKMHNQCGVMFAS

-1512 EPRFASIEKI
+1512 EPRFASVEKI

-1530 AASGLNSKHLNARG
+1530 AAAGLNHEHLRLRG
-1544 ETAEDSVCDLV
+1544 ETSEDSVCDLV

-1562 QKLEEINKEAFNNF
+1562 QKLEEINGDAFNNF

-1620 VQVPTKTSELLKAK
+1620 VQVPENTAELLCSR

-1641 GEINVKG
+1641 GEIAVKG
-1648 KGLMVTYFVHP
+1648 KGMMTTFYVHP
-1659 KGVSESQ
+1659 KGITESQ
-1666 LSSPVRLPAGVPLTQ
+1666 LISPVRMPAGIPLAQ

-1699 YGMLQASKRSTT
+1699 FGMLQASKRSTA

-1722 QIRRGRRGSTFS
+1722 QIRRGHRGSTFS

-1742 TTNNPV
+1742 TTVNPV

-1760 RQKKSSSNNSIVTQT
+1760 RQKKSSSNNSIVTQA
-1775 SNSYISSFRRID
+1775 SSSYMPSFRRID
-1787 QIETTLS
+1787 QIETTIS

>member
-1 MFPRNHFSEEERN
+1 MNAEQEEERVCLRTAEEQEQEQEREREPKQEPERN
-14 MDDKLVCEDV
+14 MDDDDDKLVSDEV
-24 HLRTLSQSPLALQ
+24 HLRQLSSTPASAL
-37 RQQQR
+37 QQR
-42 RQSNQS
+42 RQNNSV
-48 TRSTTKSLTPIQRRR
+48 TRSAPP
-63 CSGGNAVTISN
+63 
-74 EFELTRPPLAQHEI
+74 ELTQRGPSVQEPESEAEQGVVLRRAMGKGAITLAQIDDLRLES
-88 LDNEGG
+88 
-94 DDDDGDDNDDGK
+94 DDDDDEEDDVNDY
-106 GESVPKCQ
+106 
-114 RVSMK
+114 
-119 NTANMS
+119 
-125 LTLDL
+125 
-130 TDNGDSGVGGDDDID
+130 DDVD
-145 YCGLSNP
+145 CGQGLSNP
-152 AAQTDEDNDTAVHGD
+152 AAQTTNDEQITAATMAATATTMSATATTTAAAATATTTTTTTTTAAAEQEAAGSGT
-167 AHNEDIIDCSIL
+167 CTPTTL
-179 RVKQLPDMSKIPRL
+179 DMSKIPRL
-193 PGDGAQME
+193 PGDGAQM
-201 DQRTANS
+201 DDSGDLPHSLQA
-208 YPSAAPTSSSL
+208 SAASILSNL
-219 KRPSTVSGRGT
+219 RKKQQAMLAV
-230 GGSVVGVKNTP
+230 GSNVGVGVGSGAAINVDRPVAGAMAKQTP
-241 LRVQSVRIVEQRLK
+241 RRVQSVRIVEDK
-255 LAPKRRTES
+255 SGYGPKRRTES
-264 CSIFGNM
+264 CSIFGN
-271 SNYDCEADD
+271 SNFDYELESGQSIASMA
-280 GKTISPEPR
+280 GPQR
-289 PLNNQTYAAFK
+289 PLNNETYSAFK
-300 SANVV
+300 SGNVV

-317 KQHSL
+317 KQSSL

-333 RQKSLIIVNLVD
+333 RQKSLIIVNVVD
-345 FMLKVTL
+345 FVLKIVMALIWMLQPREDRLDTSSSY
-352 AIIWFSRQQNRNAK
+352 A
-366 GLNNNSTIIYYGD
+366 ST
-379 GEVKL
+379 
-384 ATAITWSV
+384 ATSITWSV
-392 CCIVA
+392 CCGIA
-397 NVGICCLGFWRCFA
+397 NLAICFLGYWRCFA

-420 CTWVLM
+420 CTWVLF
-426 NIQGFVGQ
+426 NIQGFISEGVG
-434 GIGFTYR
+434 FENR

-481 TIIKVRRKEQADCI
+481 TINKLQDKTTPLDTNCVL
-495 TFQIFA
+495 FQIIA

-557 NIVNNQIRAEM
+557 NIVNNQIRSEM

-597 IKGFTELASKTK
+597 IKGFTELASKTS

-671 IKAIKDVRLD
+671 IKAIKDVRLH

-735 ATLKCLNEA
+735 ATLNCLNDA

-758 LKMLN
+758 LNKLN
-763 IKTYLIKRTEPL
+763 VTTYLIKRTEPL

-785 SQHLANTNS
+785 SVHQSSSIAAPAVPSPGTAPLPKSISASGSGNDCSIGS
-794 TTAATASSDTNT
+794 TTAGAMGDGSSIDGRSLDVAL
-806 PTAVTTPAARMETKS
+806 AVQPS
-821 FSAAAVLGNDAQQ
+821 QLLQQ
-834 QQQQQQQHKQQ
+834 Q
-845 QSQQTQNLPPTALN
+845 
-859 ALQKKNISVN
+859 QKKNISLN
-869 SLPNVMEG
+869 SLPNVVEG
-877 VALSGLG
+877 VALDSRRLRNGMAT
-884 GRVGSGGNASGG
+884 GNAGNANA
-896 INGIAGGGG
+896 NGAG
-905 GVADSTG
+905 APAG

-918 PTTMTAPISVVDQQP
+918 PTAMMSNTLEQQLRP
-933 LKLNGT
+933 RNG
-939 AASSQNLT
+939 ASIQNLAD
-947 STIDPKALII
+947 SISAKGLVI
-957 EDEPTTEW
+957 EDESTTEW
-965 TPEIPFKN
+965 IPEIPFRN
-973 LNSPQDGLNRSDSV
+973 LTSPEETLNRTDSILV
-987 LADSKQDH
+987 DPKLDH
-995 GHSSTALDEEIDDF
+995 RVSVTAMDEEIDEF

-1016 NSNKEIRREYLNTW
+1016 NSNKEIRREYLNAW
-1030 TLKFKD
+1030 TLKFIDK
-1036 RSQEQKFCQ
+1036 SQEQKFCQ

-1056 CIFIIWLFIV
+1056 CVFVIWIFMVL
-1066 MCQVIIIP
+1066 CQVIIIP
-1074 RCTKLI
+1074 RCTTVI
-1080 ICLVVGTICL
+1080 ICLAAGTVVL
-1090 TFSCVL
+1090 TFCCVL
-1096 VMAEEFSNLP
+1096 VMAEEFPGLP
-1106 LYLKQNSAKL
+1106 NCLKINSAKL

-1121 RRTFFICL
+1121 RRTLFICG
-1129 VIVLMSVLSAI
+1129 VIVSMCLLSAI
-1140 GLGLCPDSTYAF
+1140 GLVLCPSSSY
-1152 DTTEVNNITTTTNH
+1152 NGTTTDMKLSNDSWDGEAT
-1166 LLANSTRSINNNNN
+1166 LSITH
-1180 NGVSAL
+1180 
-1186 LANGSEKEIKL
+1186 
-1197 NVYLSATIHHNITI
+1197 TIQQNITI
-1211 NTGNGTIVD
+1211 RTPAIGGVSIESIANLSSPLESFELSHRPYTLARNSRNPISLPPDD
-1220 TFITDNLTAAPAG
+1220 TFRC
-1233 DLVRQS
+1233 VHR
-1239 IVNALNL
+1239 
-1246 SQTPINLLNNTT
+1246 
-1258 SKTLE
+1258 
-1263 TFEQSPRAIL
+1263 
-1273 LAAAA
+1273 
-1278 AAAPLTSANGSENEL
+1278 
-1293 ELIDLN
+1293 
-1299 SIEFFNSLNTLN
+1299 
-1311 STENLQMIQN
+1311 
-1321 DCAHPEYII
+1321 EYIV

-1343 LKLYYLIKT
+1343 LKLYYLIK
-1352 LMAMAM
+1352 A
-1358 VGCYMILILT
+1358 I
-1368 FPTLYSSSAANYQYQ
+1368 
-1383 RMALPLDVQM
+1383 MALGMVAFYTTLIFIRFSTEESFSLAKLRQYGMPLGVQM
-1393 LILLCSFLVM
+1393 LILLITFLIM
-1403 VGYHARL
+1403 VCYHARL

-1423 QAERELMNMK
+1423 QAERELSNMK

-1440 TLIKNILPH
+1440 TLIKNVLPD
-1449 HVAAYYLSDEH
+1449 HVAEYYLSDEH

-1465 SNNHSLCGVMFAS
+1465 SKMHNLCGVMFAS

-1530 AASGLNSKHLNARG
+1530 AAAGLNHEHLRLRG
-1544 ETAEDSVCDLV
+1544 ETPEDSVCDLV

-1562 QKLEEINKEAFNNF
+1562 KKLEEINGDAFNNF

-1620 VQVPTKTSELLKAK
+1620 VQVPANTAEFLCSR

-1648 KGLMVTYFVHP
+1648 KGMMTTYYVHP
-1659 KGVSESQ
+1659 KGISDSQ
-1666 LSSPVRLPAGVPLTQ
+1666 LISPVRMPAGIPLAQ

-1699 YGMLQASKRSTT
+1699 FGMMQATKRSTA
-1711 IAGTPTGTPSP
+1711 IPGTPTGTPSP
-1722 QIRRGRRGSTFS
+1722 QIRRGHRGSTFS

-1742 TTNNPV
+1742 TTVNPV

-1760 RQKKSSSNNSIVTQT
+1760 RQKKSSSNNSIVTQASST
-1775 SNSYISSFRRID
+1775 YMPSFRRID
-1787 QIETTLS
+1787 QIETTIS

>member
-1 MFPRNHFSEEERN
+1 MDVELEEEEERICLRTAEEGQLAN
-14 MDDKLVCEDV
+14 MDDDKLVSDEV
-24 HLRTLSQSPLALQ
+24 HMRQLSATPSSAFSL
-37 RQQQR
+37 QQR
-42 RQSNQS
+42 RQSNSVTHSAPPDLPQGVVD
-48 TRSTTKSLTPIQRRR
+48 TKEEAPPGGGATGQEGVMDPDERVVLRR
-63 CSGGNAVTISN
+63 AVDRGAIA
-74 EFELTRPPLAQHEI
+74 LAQIDDLKLE
-88 LDNEGG
+88 G
-94 DDDDGDDNDDGK
+94 DDDDDEDEVDG
-106 GESVPKCQ
+106 
-114 RVSMK
+114 
-119 NTANMS
+119 
-125 LTLDL
+125 L
-130 TDNGDSGVGGDDDID
+130 
-145 YCGLSNP
+145 GLSNP
-152 AAQTDEDNDTAVHGD
+152 AAQTTDDEQITVKGAGTGTETAATSSTETAAASCEQD
-167 AHNEDIIDCSIL
+167 AATVAVAVATTIAT
-179 RVKQLPDMSKIPRL
+179 PDMSKIPRL

-201 DQRTANS
+201 EDTGDLP
-208 YPSAAPTSSSL
+208 PSLRASTTSILSNL
-219 KRPSTVSGRGT
+219 RKKQQGGPLRG
-230 GGSVVGVKNTP
+230 GVAKQTP
-241 LRVQSVRIVEQRLK
+241 LRVQSVRIVEAKR
-255 LAPKRRTES
+255 AYGPKRRTES
-264 CSIFGNM
+264 CSIFGN
-271 SNYDCEADD
+271 SNFEHDMESGNSLASMA
-280 GKTISPEPR
+280 GQPQR
-289 PLNNQTYAAFK
+289 PLNNEMYSAFK
-300 SANVV
+300 SGNVV

-317 KQHSL
+317 KQSSL

-333 RQKSLIIVNLVD
+333 RQKSLIIVNVVD
-345 FMLKVTL
+345 FVLKIVL
-352 AIIWFSRQQNRNAK
+352 AFVWIMRRSEL
-366 GLNNNSTIIYYGD
+366 GPLESEGGTSM
-379 GEVKL
+379 

-392 CCIVA
+392 CCGIA
-397 NVGICCLGFWRCFA
+397 NMAICFLGYWRCFA

-420 CTWVLM
+420 CTWVLF

-434 GIGFTYR
+434 GVGFADR

-481 TIIKVRRKEQADCI
+481 TIIKLQHTEATINAECVL
-495 TFQIFA
+495 FQICA

-557 NIVNNQIRAEM
+557 NIVNNQIRSEM

-597 IKGFTELASKTK
+597 IKGFTELASKTS

-671 IKAIKDVRLD
+671 IKAIKDVRLH

-735 ATLKCLNEA
+735 ATLKCLNDA

-763 IKTYLIKRTEPL
+763 VKTFLIKRTEPL

-785 SQHLANTNS
+785 SAHLAGS
-794 TTAATASSDTNT
+794 VATAPSAT
-806 PTAVTTPAARMETKS
+806 PTALPKSISASGSGSIGGVTTAGGDGASMDGRSLEYAATIT
-821 FSAAAVLGNDAQQ
+821 VPAQQ
-834 QQQQQQQHKQQ
+834 PAQLLQQQ
-845 QSQQTQNLPPTALN
+845 
-859 ALQKKNISVN
+859 QKKNISLN
-869 SLPNVMEG
+869 SLPNVVEG
-877 VALSGLG
+877 VAMDSRRMRNGCG
-884 GRVGSGGNASGG
+884 GMGG
-896 INGIAGGGG
+896 AGGAGG
-905 GVADSTG
+905 AGTG
-912 LSTVSS
+912 PSGMSTVSS
-918 PTTMTAPISVVDQQP
+918 PTAMMSAPLEVQLRP
-933 LKLNGT
+933 RNGAT
-939 AASSQNLT
+939 SIQNLAEA
-947 STIDPKALII
+947 IDGKGLII
-957 EDEPTTEW
+957 EDESTTDW
-965 TPEIPFKN
+965 IPEIPFKN
-973 LNSPQDGLNRSDSV
+973 LNSPEEGLNR
-987 LADSKQDH
+987 ADSILVDTKEDH
-995 GHSSTALDEEIDDF
+995 RVSVAVLDEEIDEF

-1016 NSNKEIRREYLNTW
+1016 NSNKEIRREYLNPW

-1036 RSQEQKFCQ
+1036 KSQEQKFCQ

-1056 CIFIIWLFIV
+1056 CVFVIWIFMVL
-1066 MCQVIIIP
+1066 CQVIIIP
-1074 RCTKLI
+1074 RCTRLI
-1080 ICLVVGTICL
+1080 ICLSVGTIVL
-1090 TFSCVL
+1090 TFCCVL
-1096 VMAEEFSNLP
+1096 VMAEEFPGLP
-1106 LYLKQNSAKL
+1106 RCLKTNSAKL
-1116 VHQRR
+1116 VHQRQ
-1121 RRTFFICL
+1121 RRTLFICG
-1129 VIVLMSVLSAI
+1129 VIVSMCMLSAI
-1140 GLGLCPDSTYAF
+1140 GLVLCPSSTYIGTVDEQARYMPM
-1152 DTTEVNNITTTTNH
+1152 TLPYSNTSSM
-1166 LLANSTRSINNNNN
+1166 A
-1180 NGVSAL
+1180 
-1186 LANGSEKEIKL
+1186 EKEFKL
-1197 NVYLSATIHHNITI
+1197 N
-1211 NTGNGTIVD
+1211 
-1220 TFITDNLTAAPAG
+1220 
-1233 DLVRQS
+1233 LV
-1239 IVNALNL
+1239 LNL
-1246 SQTPINLLNNTT
+1246 STTVKISRNPDQDITLTTTGHSVSISNLSYVDPYGMRSSVN
-1258 SKTLE
+1258 LE
-1263 TFEQSPRAIL
+1263 GT
-1273 LAAAA
+1273 
-1278 AAAPLTSANGSENEL
+1278 
-1293 ELIDLN
+1293 
-1299 SIEFFNSLNTLN
+1299 
-1311 STENLQMIQN
+1311 
-1321 DCAHPEYII
+1321 CAHPEYLV

-1343 LKLYYLIKT
+1343 LKLYYLVKAI
-1352 LMAMAM
+1352 MALGM
-1358 VGCYMILILT
+1358 VAFYTALILFKFST
-1368 FPTLYSSSAANYQYQ
+1368 GDSFSLVQLSTLGV
-1383 RMALPLDVQM
+1383 PLGVQM
-1393 LILLCSFLVM
+1393 LILLISFLVM
-1403 VGYHARL
+1403 VCYHARL

-1423 QAERELMNMK
+1423 QAERELTNMK

-1440 TLIKNILPH
+1440 TLIKNILPD
-1449 HVAAYYLSDEH
+1449 HVATYYLSDEH

-1465 SNNHSLCGVMFAS
+1465 SKMHNLCGVMFAS

-1512 EPRFASIEKI
+1512 EPRFASVEKI

-1530 AASGLNSKHLNARG
+1530 AAAGLNHEHLRLRG
-1544 ETAEDSVCDLV
+1544 ETSEDSVCDLV

-1562 QKLEEINKEAFNNF
+1562 QKLEEINGDAFNNF

-1620 VQVPTKTSELLKAK
+1620 VQVPENTAELLCSR

-1641 GEINVKG
+1641 GEIAVKG
-1648 KGLMVTYFVHP
+1648 KGMMTTFYVHP
-1659 KGVSESQ
+1659 KGITESQ
-1666 LSSPVRLPAGVPLTQ
+1666 LISPVRMPAGIPLAQ

-1699 YGMLQASKRSTT
+1699 FGMLQASKRSTA

-1722 QIRRGRRGSTFS
+1722 QIRRGHRGSTFS

-1742 TTNNPV
+1742 TTVNPV

-1760 RQKKSSSNNSIVTQT
+1760 RQKKSSSNNSIVTQA
-1775 SNSYISSFRRID
+1775 SSSYMPSFRRID
-1787 QIETTLS
+1787 QIETTIS

>member
-1 MFPRNHFSEEERN
+1 MDVELEEEEERICLRTAEEEQLAN
-14 MDDKLVCEDV
+14 MDEDKLVSDEV
-24 HLRTLSQSPLALQ
+24 HMRQLSATPSSAFSL
-37 RQQQR
+37 QQR
-42 RQSNQS
+42 RQSNSVTHSAPPELTQ
-48 TRSTTKSLTPIQRRR
+48 RVGAGDTKEEAPPVGG
-63 CSGGNAVTISN
+63 SGGVPAAADRDTDPDERVVLRRAADKGAIA
-74 EFELTRPPLAQHEI
+74 LAQIDDLKLE
-88 LDNEGG
+88 G
-94 DDDDGDDNDDGK
+94 DDDEEGDEDEENQEDEGDG
-106 GESVPKCQ
+106 
-114 RVSMK
+114 
-119 NTANMS
+119 
-125 LTLDL
+125 L
-130 TDNGDSGVGGDDDID
+130 
-145 YCGLSNP
+145 GLSNP
-152 AAQTDEDNDTAVHGD
+152 AAQTTDDEQIT
-167 AHNEDIIDCSIL
+167 
-179 RVKQLPDMSKIPRL
+179 VKGTGTGATVATSAAANAPSNAPSSEVTTPDMSKIPRL

-201 DQRTANS
+201 DTGDLP
-208 YPSAAPTSSSL
+208 PSLRASTTSILSNL
-219 KRPSTVSGRGT
+219 RKKQQAGPLRG
-230 GGSVVGVKNTP
+230 GVAKQTP
-241 LRVQSVRIVEQRLK
+241 LRVQSVRIAEVKR
-255 LAPKRRTES
+255 AYGPKRRTES
-264 CSIFGNM
+264 CSIFGN
-271 SNYDCEADD
+271 SNFENDLECGNSLASIA
-280 GKTISPEPR
+280 GQSQR
-289 PLNNQTYAAFK
+289 PLNNEMYSAFK
-300 SANVV
+300 SGNVV

-317 KQHSL
+317 KQSSL

-333 RQKSLIIVNLVD
+333 RQKSLIIVNVVD
-345 FMLKVTL
+345 FVLKIVL
-352 AIIWFSRQQNRNAK
+352 AFVWIMRRSKLGAIENE
-366 GLNNNSTIIYYGD
+366 D
-379 GEVKL
+379 GTSM

-392 CCIVA
+392 CCGIA
-397 NVGICCLGFWRCFA
+397 NMAICFLGYWRCFA

-420 CTWVLM
+420 CTWVLF

-434 GIGFTYR
+434 GVGFADR

-481 TIIKVRRKEQADCI
+481 TIIKLQHGEATTNAECVL
-495 TFQIFA
+495 FQIFA

-557 NIVNNQIRAEM
+557 NIVNNQIRSEM

-597 IKGFTELASKTK
+597 IKGFTELASKTS

-671 IKAIKDVRLD
+671 IKAIKDVRLH

-735 ATLKCLNEA
+735 ATLKCLNDA

-763 IKTYLIKRTEPL
+763 VKTFLIKRTEPL

-785 SQHLANTNS
+785 SAHLAGS
-794 TTAATASSDTNT
+794 VATANTAPSAT
-806 PTAVTTPAARMETKS
+806 PTALPKSISASGSGSIGGVTAAGGDGASMDGRSLEY
-821 FSAAAVLGNDAQQ
+821 AATIAIPAQQ
-834 QQQQQQQHKQQ
+834 PAQLLQQQ
-845 QSQQTQNLPPTALN
+845 
-859 ALQKKNISVN
+859 QKKNISLN
-869 SLPNVMEG
+869 SLPNVVEG
-877 VALSGLG
+877 VAMDNRRMRNGCSGVG
-884 GRVGSGGNASGG
+884 GPGGSGGAGTGPSGM
-896 INGIAGGGG
+896 
-905 GVADSTG
+905 
-912 LSTVSS
+912 STVSS
-918 PTTMTAPISVVDQQP
+918 PTAMMSAPLEVQ
-933 LKLNGT
+933 LRAKNGAT
-939 AASSQNLT
+939 SIQNLAEA
-947 STIDPKALII
+947 IDGKGLII
-957 EDEPTTEW
+957 EDESTTDW
-965 TPEIPFKN
+965 IPEIPFKN
-973 LNSPQDGLNRSDSV
+973 LNSPEEGLNR
-987 LADSKQDH
+987 ADSILVDTKEDH
-995 GHSSTALDEEIDDF
+995 RVSVAVLDEEIDEF

-1016 NSNKEIRREYLNTW
+1016 NSNKEIRREYLNPW

-1036 RSQEQKFCQ
+1036 KSQEQKFCQ

-1056 CIFIIWLFIV
+1056 CVFVIWIFMVL
-1066 MCQVIIIP
+1066 CQVIIIP
-1074 RCTKLI
+1074 RCTRLI
-1080 ICLVVGTICL
+1080 ICLSAGTLVL
-1090 TFSCVL
+1090 TFCCVL
-1096 VMAEEFSNLP
+1096 VMAEEFPGLP
-1106 LYLKQNSAKL
+1106 RCLKTNSAKL
-1116 VHQRR
+1116 VHQRQ
-1121 RRTFFICL
+1121 RRTLFICG
-1129 VIVLMSVLSAI
+1129 VIVSMCMLSAI
-1140 GLGLCPDSTYAF
+1140 GLVLCPSSTYIGTVDEHSRF
-1152 DTTEVNNITTTTNH
+1152 LRLTSLYSNSS
-1166 LLANSTRSINNNNN
+1166 LAER
-1180 NGVSAL
+1180 
-1186 LANGSEKEIKL
+1186 EYKL

-1211 NTGNGTIVD
+1211 STPTSGGAGSLVD
-1220 TFITDNLTAAPAG
+1220 ITSGPSDELVRSTLANALSLNLTP
-1233 DLVRQS
+1233 
-1239 IVNALNL
+1239 
-1246 SQTPINLLNNTT
+1246 P
-1258 SKTLE
+1258 LE
-1263 TFEQSPRAIL
+1263 LYEQSHRPYT
-1273 LAAAA
+1273 
-1278 AAAPLTSANGSENEL
+1278 LTTNGHSVSLGNFSYGDSAGMRSTVDL
-1293 ELIDLN
+1293 E
-1299 SIEFFNSLNTLN
+1299 S
-1311 STENLQMIQN
+1311 
-1321 DCAHPEYII
+1321 DCAHPEYLV

-1343 LKLYYLIKT
+1343 LKLYYLVKAI
-1352 LMAMAM
+1352 MALGM
-1358 VGCYMILILT
+1358 VGFYTTLIMFKFSTDDSFSLGN
-1368 FPTLYSSSAANYQYQ
+1368 LS
-1383 RMALPLDVQM
+1383 RLGMPLGVQM
-1393 LILLCSFLVM
+1393 LILLISFLVM
-1403 VGYHARL
+1403 VCYHARL

-1423 QAERELMNMK
+1423 QAERELTNMK

-1440 TLIKNILPH
+1440 TLIKNILPD
-1449 HVAAYYLSDEH
+1449 HVATYYLSDEH

-1465 SNNHSLCGVMFAS
+1465 SKMHNQCGVMFAS

-1512 EPRFASIEKI
+1512 EPRFASVEKI

-1530 AASGLNSKHLNARG
+1530 AAAGLNHEHLRLRG
-1544 ETAEDSVCDLV
+1544 ETSEDSVCDLV

-1562 QKLEEINKEAFNNF
+1562 QKLEEINGDAFNNF

-1620 VQVPTKTSELLKAK
+1620 VQVPENTAELLCSR

-1641 GEINVKG
+1641 GEIAVKG
-1648 KGLMVTYFVHP
+1648 KGMMTTFYVHP
-1659 KGVSESQ
+1659 KGISESQ
-1666 LSSPVRLPAGVPLTQ
+1666 LISPVRMPAGIPLAQ

-1699 YGMLQASKRSTT
+1699 FGMLQASKRSTA

-1722 QIRRGRRGSTFS
+1722 QIRRGHRGSTFS

-1742 TTNNPV
+1742 TTVNPV

-1760 RQKKSSSNNSIVTQT
+1760 RQKKSSSNNSIVTQA
-1775 SNSYISSFRRID
+1775 SSSYMPSFRRID
-1787 QIETTLS
+1787 QIETTIS

>member
-1 MFPRNHFSEEERN
+1 MDVELEEEEERICLRTAEEEQLAN
-14 MDDKLVCEDV
+14 MDDDKLVSDEV
-24 HLRTLSQSPLALQ
+24 HMRQLSATPSSAFSL
-37 RQQQR
+37 QQR
-42 RQSNQS
+42 RQSNS
-48 TRSTTKSLTPIQRRR
+48 
-63 CSGGNAVTISN
+63 VTHSAPP
-74 EFELTRPPLAQHEI
+74 ELTQRGDTKEEAPPGEEVDPDERVVLRRAADRGAVALAQIDDLKLE
-88 LDNEGG
+88 G
-94 DDDDGDDNDDGK
+94 DDD
-106 GESVPKCQ
+106 EE
-114 RVSMK
+114 
-119 NTANMS
+119 
-125 LTLDL
+125 
-130 TDNGDSGVGGDDDID
+130 DDDD
-145 YCGLSNP
+145 EDEVDGLGMGMGLSNP
-152 AAQTDEDNDTAVHGD
+152 AAQTTDDEQIMVKGTATTVATSTSTSTYTSTSTAATATAVED
-167 AHNEDIIDCSIL
+167 AATTNATTIAT
-179 RVKQLPDMSKIPRL
+179 PDMSKIPRL

-201 DQRTANS
+201 DTGDLP
-208 YPSAAPTSSSL
+208 PSLRASTTSILSNL
-219 KRPSTVSGRGT
+219 RKKQQGGPLRG
-230 GGSVVGVKNTP
+230 GVAKQTP
-241 LRVQSVRIVEQRLK
+241 LRVQSVRIVEAKR
-255 LAPKRRTES
+255 AYGPKRRTES
-264 CSIFGNM
+264 CSIFGN
-271 SNYDCEADD
+271 SNFEHDLESGNSLASIA
-280 GKTISPEPR
+280 GQPQR
-289 PLNNQTYAAFK
+289 PLNNEMYSAFK
-300 SANVV
+300 SGNVV

-317 KQHSL
+317 KQSSL

-333 RQKSLIIVNLVD
+333 RQKSLIIVNVVD
-345 FMLKVTL
+345 FVLKIVL
-352 AIIWFSRQQNRNAK
+352 AIVWIMRRSELGPFDSE
-366 GLNNNSTIIYYGD
+366 D
-379 GEVKL
+379 GTSM

-392 CCIVA
+392 CCGIA
-397 NVGICCLGFWRCFA
+397 NMAICFLGYWRCFA

-420 CTWVLM
+420 CTWVLF

-434 GIGFTYR
+434 GVGFADR

-481 TIIKVRRKEQADCI
+481 TIIKLQHGEATINADCVL
-495 TFQIFA
+495 FQIFA

-557 NIVNNQIRAEM
+557 NIVNNQIRSEM

-597 IKGFTELASKTK
+597 IKGFTELASKTS

-671 IKAIKDVRLD
+671 IKAIKDVRLH

-735 ATLKCLNEA
+735 ATLKCLNDA

-763 IKTYLIKRTEPL
+763 VKTFLIKRTEPL

-785 SQHLANTNS
+785 SAHLAGS
-794 TTAATASSDTNT
+794 VATAPSAT
-806 PTAVTTPAARMETKS
+806 PTALPKSISASGSGSIGGVTTTGGDGASIDGRSLEYAATI
-821 FSAAAVLGNDAQQ
+821 AVPAQQ
-834 QQQQQQQHKQQ
+834 PAQLLQQQ
-845 QSQQTQNLPPTALN
+845 
-859 ALQKKNISVN
+859 QKKNISLN
-869 SLPNVMEG
+869 SLPNVVEG
-877 VALSGLG
+877 VAMDNRKMRNGC
-884 GRVGSGGNASGG
+884 GG
-896 INGIAGGGG
+896 IGGACGAGGAG
-905 GVADSTG
+905 TG
-912 LSTVSS
+912 PPGMSTVSS
-918 PTTMTAPISVVDQQP
+918 PTAMMSAPLEVQLRPRNGATSV
-933 LKLNGT
+933 
-939 AASSQNLT
+939 QNLAEA
-947 STIDPKALII
+947 IDAKGLIM
-957 EDEPTTEW
+957 EDESTTDW
-965 TPEIPFKN
+965 IPEIPFKN
-973 LNSPQDGLNRSDSV
+973 LNSPEEGLNR
-987 LADSKQDH
+987 ADSILVDTKEDH
-995 GHSSTALDEEIDDF
+995 RVSVAVLDEEIDEF

-1016 NSNKEIRREYLNTW
+1016 NSNKEIRREYLNPW

-1036 RSQEQKFCQ
+1036 KSQEQKFCQ

-1056 CIFIIWLFIV
+1056 CVFVIWIFMVL
-1066 MCQVIIIP
+1066 CQVIIIP
-1074 RCTKLI
+1074 RCTRLI
-1080 ICLVVGTICL
+1080 ICLSVGTIVL
-1090 TFSCVL
+1090 TFCCVL
-1096 VMAEEFSNLP
+1096 VMAEEFPGLP
-1106 LYLKQNSAKL
+1106 RCLKTNSAKL
-1116 VHQRR
+1116 VHQRQ
-1121 RRTFFICL
+1121 RRTLFICG
-1129 VIVLMSVLSAI
+1129 VIVSMCMLSAI
-1140 GLGLCPDSTYAF
+1140 GLVLCPSSTYIGTVDEHSRF
-1152 DTTEVNNITTTTNH
+1152 LRMSSLYSNTSLE
-1166 LLANSTRSINNNNN
+1166 R
-1180 NGVSAL
+1180 
-1186 LANGSEKEIKL
+1186 EKEYKL

-1211 NTGNGTIVD
+1211 STPTSGAAASLVD
-1220 TFITDNLTAAPAG
+1220 ITSGPSDE
-1233 DLVRQS
+1233 LVRS
-1239 IVNALNL
+1239 TLVNALSMNL
-1246 SQTPINLLNNTT
+1246 TPPRDH
-1258 SKTLE
+1258 
-1263 TFEQSPRAIL
+1263 FEQSHRPYT
-1273 LAAAA
+1273 
-1278 AAAPLTSANGSENEL
+1278 LTTSGHSV
-1293 ELIDLN
+1293 
-1299 SIEFFNSLNTLN
+1299 SLNNLSYGDFAGVRS
-1311 STENLQMIQN
+1311 STDVEG
-1321 DCAHPEYII
+1321 DCTHPEYLV

-1343 LKLYYLIKT
+1343 LKLYYLVKA
-1352 LMAMAM
+1352 LMALGM
-1358 VGCYMILILT
+1358 VAFYTALIILK
-1368 FPTLYSSSAANYQYQ
+1368 FSSGESFSLGDLS
-1383 RMALPLDVQM
+1383 RLGMPLGVQM
-1393 LILLCSFLVM
+1393 LILLISFLVM
-1403 VGYHARL
+1403 VCYHARL

-1423 QAERELMNMK
+1423 QAERELTNMK

-1440 TLIKNILPH
+1440 TLIKNILPD
-1449 HVAAYYLSDEH
+1449 HVATYYLSDEH

-1465 SNNHSLCGVMFAS
+1465 SKMHNLCGVMFAS

-1512 EPRFASIEKI
+1512 EPRFASVEKI

-1530 AASGLNSKHLNARG
+1530 AAAGLNHEHLRLRG
-1544 ETAEDSVCDLV
+1544 ETSEDSVCDLV

-1562 QKLEEINKEAFNNF
+1562 QKLEEINGDAFNNF

-1620 VQVPTKTSELLKAK
+1620 VQVPENTAELLCSR

-1641 GEINVKG
+1641 GEIAVKG
-1648 KGLMVTYFVHP
+1648 KGMMTTFYVHP
-1659 KGVSESQ
+1659 KGITESQ
-1666 LSSPVRLPAGVPLTQ
+1666 LISPVRMPAGIPLAQ

-1699 YGMLQASKRSTT
+1699 FGMLQASKRSTA

-1722 QIRRGRRGSTFS
+1722 QIRRGHRGSTFS

-1742 TTNNPV
+1742 TTVNPV

-1760 RQKKSSSNNSIVTQT
+1760 RQKKSSSNNSIVTQA
-1775 SNSYISSFRRID
+1775 SSSYMPSFRRID
-1787 QIETTLS
+1787 QIETTIS

>member
-1 MFPRNHFSEEERN
+1 MNVELEEEERICLRTEEEEQLAN
-14 MDDKLVCEDV
+14 MDDDKLVSDEV
-24 HLRTLSQSPLALQ
+24 HMRQLSATPSSTFSL
-37 RQQQR
+37 QQR
-42 RQSNQS
+42 RQSNS
-48 TRSTTKSLTPIQRRR
+48 
-63 CSGGNAVTISN
+63 VTHSAPP
-74 EFELTRPPLAQHEI
+74 ELTQRHGGGGGEGDTKGEAPEAGGAGTKAETEGEDRVVLRRAVEKGAIALAQIDDLKLEG
-88 LDNEGG
+88 DEDEEENEM
-94 DDDDGDDNDDGK
+94 DG
-106 GESVPKCQ
+106 
-114 RVSMK
+114 
-119 NTANMS
+119 
-125 LTLDL
+125 
-130 TDNGDSGVGGDDDID
+130 
-145 YCGLSNP
+145 GLSNP
-152 AAQTDEDNDTAVHGD
+152 AAQTTDDEQITATATTVTAATSPVGAATSGVAAATATSAASSECPSTAV
-167 AHNEDIIDCSIL
+167 AT
-179 RVKQLPDMSKIPRL
+179 PDMSKIPRL

-201 DQRTANS
+201 DTATGELP
-208 YPSAAPTSSSL
+208 PSLRASTTSILSNWRKKQQAMAA
-219 KRPSTVSGRGT
+219 GRV
-230 GGSVVGVKNTP
+230 GGGGGVTKQTP
-241 LRVQSVRIVEQRLK
+241 LRVQSVRIVEAKR
-255 LAPKRRTES
+255 AYGPKRRTES
-264 CSIFGNM
+264 CSIFGN
-271 SNYDCEADD
+271 SNFDHELESGNSLASIA
-280 GKTISPEPR
+280 GQPQR
-289 PLNNQTYAAFK
+289 PLNNEMYSAFK
-300 SANVV
+300 SGNVV

-317 KQHSL
+317 KQSSL

-333 RQKSLIIVNLVD
+333 RQKSLIIVNVVD
-345 FMLKVTL
+345 FVLKIVL
-352 AIIWFSRQQNRNAK
+352 AFVWIMRRKNEGPLDEDATSM
-366 GLNNNSTIIYYGD
+366 G
-379 GEVKL
+379 
-384 ATAITWSV
+384 TAITWSV
-392 CCIVA
+392 CCGIA
-397 NVGICCLGFWRCFA
+397 NMAICFLGYWRCFA

-420 CTWVLM
+420 CTWVLF

-434 GIGFTYR
+434 GVGFADR

-481 TIIKVRRKEQADCI
+481 TIIKLQHGETTSMNADCVL
-495 TFQIFA
+495 FQIFA

-557 NIVNNQIRAEM
+557 NIVNNQIRSEM

-597 IKGFTELASKTK
+597 IKGFTELASKTS

-671 IKAIKDVRLD
+671 IKAIKDVRLH

-735 ATLKCLNEA
+735 ATLKCLNDA

-763 IKTYLIKRTEPL
+763 VKTYLIKRTEPL

-785 SQHLANTNS
+785 SAHLAGSVATAPS
-794 TTAATASSDTNT
+794 ATPSVLPKSISASGSGSIGGVTTTGGDGASIDGRSLEYAATI
-806 PTAVTTPAARMETKS
+806 AVP
-821 FSAAAVLGNDAQQ
+821 AQQ
-834 QQQQQQQHKQQ
+834 PAQLLQQQ
-845 QSQQTQNLPPTALN
+845 
-859 ALQKKNISVN
+859 QKKNISLN
-869 SLPNVMEG
+869 SLPNVVEG
-877 VALSGLG
+877 VAMDSRRLRNG
-884 GRVGSGGNASGG
+884 GAGITGTGS
-896 INGIAGGGG
+896 AGGGG
-905 GVADSTG
+905 GAGPAG

-918 PTTMTAPISVVDQQP
+918 PTAMMSAPLEQQLRP
-933 LKLNGT
+933 RNG
-939 AASSQNLT
+939 ASSIQNLAEA
-947 STIDPKALII
+947 IDGKGLII
-957 EDEPTTEW
+957 EDESTTDW
-965 TPEIPFKN
+965 IPEIPFKN
-973 LNSPQDGLNRSDSV
+973 LNSPEEGLNR
-987 LADSKQDH
+987 ADSILVDTKEDH
-995 GHSSTALDEEIDDF
+995 RLSVAVLDEEIDEF

-1016 NSNKEIRREYLNTW
+1016 NSNKEIRREYLNPW

-1036 RSQEQKFCQ
+1036 KCQEQKFCQ

-1056 CIFIIWLFIV
+1056 CVFVIWIFMVL
-1066 MCQVIIIP
+1066 CQVIIIP
-1074 RCTKLI
+1074 RCTRLI
-1080 ICLVVGTICL
+1080 ICLSVGTVVL
-1090 TFSCVL
+1090 TFCCVL
-1096 VMAEEFSNLP
+1096 VMAEEFPGLP
-1106 LYLKQNSAKL
+1106 RCLKTNSAKL
-1116 VHQRR
+1116 VHQRQ
-1121 RRTFFICL
+1121 RRTLFICG
-1129 VIVLMSVLSAI
+1129 VIVSMCMLSAI
-1140 GLGLCPDSTYAF
+1140 GLVLCPSSTYIGTVDEQSRF
-1152 DTTEVNNITTTTNH
+1152 
-1166 LLANSTRSINNNNN
+1166 LRLASLYSNTS
-1180 NGVSAL
+1180 
-1186 LANGSEKEIKL
+1186 LADKEYKL

-1211 NTGNGTIVD
+1211 STPTSGGGPAASLVD
-1220 TFITDNLTAAPAG
+1220 ITSAPTDELVRSTLANALSLNLTPPLEHFERSHRPYTLTNNG
-1233 DLVRQS
+1233 HSVSLS
-1239 IVNALNL
+1239 NL
-1246 SQTPINLLNNTT
+1246 SYVDGSGLRTDVD
-1258 SKTLE
+1258 LE
-1263 TFEQSPRAIL
+1263 GE
-1273 LAAAA
+1273 
-1278 AAAPLTSANGSENEL
+1278 
-1293 ELIDLN
+1293 
-1299 SIEFFNSLNTLN
+1299 
-1311 STENLQMIQN
+1311 
-1321 DCAHPEYII
+1321 CAHPEYLV

-1343 LKLYYLIKT
+1343 LKLYYLVK
-1352 LMAMAM
+1352 A
-1358 VGCYMILILT
+1358 V
-1368 FPTLYSSSAANYQYQ
+1368 
-1383 RMALPLDVQM
+1383 MALGMVAFYTALIMLKFSSGDSFSLGDLSRLGMPLGVQM
-1393 LILLCSFLVM
+1393 LILLISFLVM
-1403 VGYHARL
+1403 VCYHARL

-1423 QAERELMNMK
+1423 QAERELTNMK

-1440 TLIKNILPH
+1440 TLIKNILPD

-1465 SNNHSLCGVMFAS
+1465 SKMHNLCGVMFAS

-1512 EPRFASIEKI
+1512 EPRFASVEKI

-1530 AASGLNSKHLNARG
+1530 AAAGLNHEHLRLRG
-1544 ETAEDSVCDLV
+1544 ETSEDSVCDLI

-1562 QKLEEINKEAFNNF
+1562 QKLEEINGDAFNNF

-1620 VQVPTKTSELLKAK
+1620 VQVPENTAELLCSR

-1648 KGLMVTYFVHP
+1648 KGMMTTFYVHP
-1659 KGVSESQ
+1659 KGITESQ
-1666 LSSPVRLPAGVPLTQ
+1666 LISPVRLPAGIPLAQ

-1699 YGMLQASKRSTT
+1699 FGMLQASKRSTAIT
-1711 IAGTPTGTPSP
+1711 GTPTGTPSP
-1722 QIRRGRRGSTFS
+1722 QIRRGHRGSTFS

-1742 TTNNPV
+1742 TTVNPV

-1760 RQKKSSSNNSIVTQT
+1760 RQKKSSSNNSIVTQA
-1775 SNSYISSFRRID
+1775 SSSYMPSFRRID
-1787 QIETTLS
+1787 QIETTIS

>member
-1 MFPRNHFSEEERN
+1 MDVELEEEEERICLRTAEEGQLAN
-14 MDDKLVCEDV
+14 MDDDKLVSDEV
-24 HLRTLSQSPLALQ
+24 HLRQLSATPSSAFSLQ
-37 RQQQR
+37 HSRG
-42 RQSNQS
+42 SN
-48 TRSTTKSLTPIQRRR
+48 TKEEAPPEGGTM
-63 CSGGNAVTISN
+63 GGNSAAPGEEREPDERVVLRRAVDKGAVA
-74 EFELTRPPLAQHEI
+74 LAQIDDLKLE
-88 LDNEGG
+88 G
-94 DDDDGDDNDDGK
+94 DDDDEAAVNDGEVDG
-106 GESVPKCQ
+106 
-114 RVSMK
+114 
-119 NTANMS
+119 
-125 LTLDL
+125 L
-130 TDNGDSGVGGDDDID
+130 
-145 YCGLSNP
+145 GLSNP
-152 AAQTDEDNDTAVHGD
+152 AAQTTDDEQITVNGTGAAATSSVAADAASSEQDAASTAM
-167 AHNEDIIDCSIL
+167 AT
-179 RVKQLPDMSKIPRL
+179 PDMSKIPRL

-201 DQRTANS
+201 DT
-208 YPSAAPTSSSL
+208 
-219 KRPSTVSGRGT
+219 GT
-230 GGSVVGVKNTP
+230 GDLPPSLRASTTSILSNLRKKQQGGPLRGGVAKQTP
-241 LRVQSVRIVEQRLK
+241 LRVQSVRIVEAKR
-255 LAPKRRTES
+255 AYGPKRRTES
-264 CSIFGNM
+264 CSIFGN
-271 SNYDCEADD
+271 SNFEHDLESGNSLASIA
-280 GKTISPEPR
+280 GQSQR
-289 PLNNQTYAAFK
+289 PLNNEMYSAFK
-300 SANVV
+300 SGNVV

-317 KQHSL
+317 KQSSL

-333 RQKSLIIVNLVD
+333 RQKSLIIVNVVD
-345 FMLKVTL
+345 FVLKIVL
-352 AIIWFSRQQNRNAK
+352 AFVWIMRRSELGPIESE
-366 GLNNNSTIIYYGD
+366 D
-379 GEVKL
+379 GTSM

-392 CCIVA
+392 CCGIA
-397 NVGICCLGFWRCFA
+397 NMAICFLGYWRCFA

-420 CTWVLM
+420 CTWVLF

-434 GIGFTYR
+434 GVGFADR

-481 TIIKVRRKEQADCI
+481 TIIKLQHGEATINPECVL
-495 TFQIFA
+495 FQIFA

-557 NIVNNQIRAEM
+557 NIVNNQIRSEM

-582 LYVYPMDNVSILFAD
+582 LYVYPMHNVSILFAD
-597 IKGFTELASKTK
+597 IKGFTELASKTS

-671 IKAIKDVRLD
+671 IKAIKDVRLH

-735 ATLKCLNEA
+735 ATLKCLNDA
-744 YEVEPGNGGSRDNH
+744 YEVEPGNGGCRDNH

-763 IKTYLIKRTEPL
+763 VKTYLIKRTEPL

-785 SQHLANTNS
+785 SAHLAGS
-794 TTAATASSDTNT
+794 VATAAAPCTT
-806 PTAVTTPAARMETKS
+806 PTALPKSISASGSGSIGGVTAT
-821 FSAAAVLGNDAQQ
+821 GNDGASIDGRSLEYAATIAVPAQQ
-834 QQQQQQQHKQQ
+834 PTQLLQQQ
-845 QSQQTQNLPPTALN
+845 
-859 ALQKKNISVN
+859 QKKNISLN
-869 SLPNVMEG
+869 SLPNVVEG
-877 VALSGLG
+877 VAMDSRRIRNGCGVMG
-884 GRVGSGGNASGG
+884 GAGG
-896 INGIAGGGG
+896 AGGGG
-905 GVADSTG
+905 TG
-912 LSTVSS
+912 PCGMSTVSS
-918 PTTMTAPISVVDQQP
+918 PTAMMSAPLEVQLRP
-933 LKLNGT
+933 RNG
-939 AASSQNLT
+939 ACSIQNLAEA
-947 STIDPKALII
+947 IDGKGLII
-957 EDEPTTEW
+957 EDESTTDW
-965 TPEIPFKN
+965 IPEIPFKN
-973 LNSPQDGLNRSDSV
+973 LNSPEEGLNR
-987 LADSKQDH
+987 ADSILVDTKEDH
-995 GHSSTALDEEIDDF
+995 RVSVAVLDEEIDEF

-1016 NSNKEIRREYLNTW
+1016 NSNKEIRREYLNPW

-1036 RSQEQKFCQ
+1036 KSQEQKFCQ

-1056 CIFIIWLFIV
+1056 CVFVIWIFMVL
-1066 MCQVIIIP
+1066 CQVIIIP
-1074 RCTKLI
+1074 RCTRLI
-1080 ICLVVGTICL
+1080 ICLSVGTVIL
-1090 TFSCVL
+1090 TFCCVL
-1096 VMAEEFSNLP
+1096 VMAEEFPGLP
-1106 LYLKQNSAKL
+1106 RCLKTNSAKL
-1116 VHQRR
+1116 VHQRQ
-1121 RRTFFICL
+1121 RRTLFICG
-1129 VIVLMSVLSAI
+1129 VIVSMCMLSAI
-1140 GLGLCPDSTYAF
+1140 GLVLCPSSTYIGTADEHSRF
-1152 DTTEVNNITTTTNH
+1152 
-1166 LLANSTRSINNNNN
+1166 LRM
-1180 NGVSAL
+1180 VSPYS
-1186 LANGSEKEIKL
+1186 NTSMTEKEFKL

-1211 NTGNGTIVD
+1211 STPASGGPTPLVD
-1220 TFITDNLTAAPAG
+1220 ITSSGPSDEFVRSTLNALTLNLTPS
-1233 DLVRQS
+1233 LPQS
-1239 IVNALNL
+1239 HRPYTLTTNGHSVSLSNL
-1246 SQTPINLLNNTT
+1246 SY
-1258 SKTLE
+1258 SDASVM
-1263 TFEQSPRAIL
+1263 QSYTDAE
-1273 LAAAA
+1273 
-1278 AAAPLTSANGSENEL
+1278 GH
-1293 ELIDLN
+1293 
-1299 SIEFFNSLNTLN
+1299 
-1311 STENLQMIQN
+1311 
-1321 DCAHPEYII
+1321 CAHPEYLV

-1343 LKLYYLIKT
+1343 LKLYYLVKA
-1352 LMAMAM
+1352 LMALSM
-1358 VGCYMILILT
+1358 VAFYTTLIMMKFGSGDSFSLVE
-1368 FPTLYSSSAANYQYQ
+1368 LS
-1383 RMALPLDVQM
+1383 RLGMPLGVQM
-1393 LILLCSFLVM
+1393 LILLISFLVM
-1403 VGYHARL
+1403 VCYHARL

-1423 QAERELMNMK
+1423 QAERELTNMK

-1440 TLIKNILPH
+1440 TLIKNILPD
-1449 HVAAYYLSDEH
+1449 HVATYYLSDEH

-1465 SNNHSLCGVMFAS
+1465 SKMHNLCGVMFAS

-1512 EPRFASIEKI
+1512 EPRFASVEKI

-1530 AASGLNSKHLNARG
+1530 AAAGLNHEHLRLRG
-1544 ETAEDSVCDLV
+1544 ETSEDSVCDLV

-1562 QKLEEINKEAFNNF
+1562 QKLEEINGDAFNNF

-1620 VQVPTKTSELLKAK
+1620 VQVPENTAELLCSR

-1641 GEINVKG
+1641 GEIAVKG
-1648 KGLMVTYFVHP
+1648 KGMMTTFYVHP
-1659 KGVSESQ
+1659 KGISESQ
-1666 LSSPVRLPAGVPLTQ
+1666 LISPVRMPAGIPLAQ

-1699 YGMLQASKRSTT
+1699 FGMLQASKRSTA

-1722 QIRRGRRGSTFS
+1722 QIRRGHRGSTFS

-1742 TTNNPV
+1742 TTVNPV

-1760 RQKKSSSNNSIVTQT
+1760 RQKKSSSNNSIVTQA
-1775 SNSYISSFRRID
+1775 SSSYMPSFRRID
-1787 QIETTLS
+1787 QIETTIS

>member
-1 MFPRNHFSEEERN
+1 MNVEQEEERICLRTKDEDEEEQERN
-14 MDDKLVCEDV
+14 MDDDDDKLVSDEV
-24 HLRTLSQSPLALQ
+24 HLRQLSSTPSSAL
-37 RQQQR
+37 QQR
-42 RQSNQS
+42 RQ
-48 TRSTTKSLTPIQRRR
+48 
-63 CSGGNAVTISN
+63 GNNVTHSAPP
-74 EFELTRPPLAQHEI
+74 ELTQRPEIEKAEKESQEEEVEQGVVLRRAVDKGAITLAQIDDLRLES
-88 LDNEGG
+88 
-94 DDDDGDDNDDGK
+94 DDDDVDY
-106 GESVPKCQ
+106 V
-114 RVSMK
+114 
-119 NTANMS
+119 
-125 LTLDL
+125 
-130 TDNGDSGVGGDDDID
+130 DNGL
-145 YCGLSNP
+145 GLNNP
-152 AAQTDEDNDTAVHGD
+152 AAQTTSDEQITATTKPKTTATTTTTTTTVEQEVTTTTTTTCTPTL
-167 AHNEDIIDCSIL
+167 ALTSP
-179 RVKQLPDMSKIPRL
+179 PDMSKIPRL
-193 PGDGAQME
+193 PGDGAQMT
-201 DQRTANS
+201 DDSVDLPHSLRASTASILSNLRKKQQ
-208 YPSAAPTSSSL
+208 AML
-219 KRPSTVSGRGT
+219 NVGIGIDRPSNENGRGNGGGGGGGGNGAGT
-230 GGSVVGVKNTP
+230 GRSGGLAKQTP
-241 LRVQSVRIVEQRLK
+241 RRVQSVRIVEAK
-255 LAPKRRTES
+255 SGYGPKRRTES
-264 CSIFGNM
+264 CSIFGN
-271 SNYDCEADD
+271 SNFDYELESGQSIASIA
-280 GKTISPEPR
+280 GPQR
-289 PLNNQTYAAFK
+289 PLTNETYSAFK
-300 SANVV
+300 SGNVV

-317 KQHSL
+317 KQSSL

-333 RQKSLIIVNLVD
+333 RQKSLIIVNVVD
-345 FMLKVTL
+345 FVLKIVMALIWMLQAKE
-352 AIIWFSRQQNRNAK
+352 NRLETDANNADAA
-366 GLNNNSTIIYYGD
+366 ST
-379 GEVKL
+379 

-392 CCIVA
+392 CCGMA
-397 NVGICCLGFWRCFA
+397 NLAICFLGYWRCFA

-420 CTWVLM
+420 CTWVLF
-426 NIQGFVGQ
+426 NIQGFISEGVG
-434 GIGFTYR
+434 FENR

-481 TIIKVRRKEQADCI
+481 TINKLQDKETPLDPNCI
-495 TFQIFA
+495 LFQIIA

-557 NIVNNQIRAEM
+557 NIVNNQIRSEM

-597 IKGFTELASKTK
+597 IKGFTELASKTS

-671 IKAIKDVRLD
+671 IKAIKDVRLH

-735 ATLKCLNEA
+735 ATLNCLNDA

-758 LKMLN
+758 LNKLN
-763 IKTYLIKRTEPL
+763 VTTYLIKRTEPL

-785 SQHLANTNS
+785 SAHQSSSIATAATVAASPPTCTALPKSISASGSGNDCSMGS
-794 TTAATASSDTNT
+794 TTAVGIAGDGSSIDGRSLEYATAVQPSQ
-806 PTAVTTPAARMETKS
+806 
-821 FSAAAVLGNDAQQ
+821 LLQQ
-834 QQQQQQQHKQQ
+834 Q
-845 QSQQTQNLPPTALN
+845 
-859 ALQKKNISVN
+859 QKKNISLN
-869 SLPNVMEG
+869 SLPNVVEG
-877 VALSGLG
+877 VALDNRRLRNG
-884 GRVGSGGNASGG
+884 GAVG
-896 INGIAGGGG
+896 AGGTTNAGG
-905 GVADSTG
+905 TGAPTAG

-918 PTTMTAPISVVDQQP
+918 PTAMMSAPLEQQLRP
-933 LKLNGT
+933 RNG
-939 AASSQNLT
+939 ASIQNL
-947 STIDPKALII
+947 SEAMSAKGLII
-957 EDEPTTEW
+957 EDESTTEW
-965 TPEIPFKN
+965 IPEIPFRN
-973 LNSPQDGLNRSDSV
+973 LNSPEELLNRVDSILV
-987 LADSKQDH
+987 DPKLDH
-995 GHSSTALDEEIDDF
+995 RVSVTVLDEEIDEF

-1016 NSNKEIRREYLNTW
+1016 NSNKEIRREYLNAW
-1030 TLKFKD
+1030 TLKFIDK
-1036 RSQEQKFCQ
+1036 SQEQKFCQ

-1056 CIFIIWLFIV
+1056 CVFVIWIFMVL
-1066 MCQVIIIP
+1066 CQVIIIP
-1074 RCTKLI
+1074 RCTTVI
-1080 ICLVVGTICL
+1080 ICLAVGTVVL
-1090 TFSCVL
+1090 TFCCVL
-1096 VMAEEFSNLP
+1096 VMAEEFPGLP
-1106 LYLKQNSAKL
+1106 SCLKINSAKL

-1121 RRTFFICL
+1121 RRTLFICG
-1129 VIVLMSVLSAI
+1129 VIVSMCMLSAI
-1140 GLGLCPDSTYAF
+1140 GLILCPTNSYNGNVDSTYS
-1152 DTTEVNNITTTTNH
+1152 
-1166 LLANSTRSINNNNN
+1166 ANLSKTISERDSTVF
-1180 NGVSAL
+1180 VSQ
-1186 LANGSEKEIKL
+1186 
-1197 NVYLSATIHHNITI
+1197 TFQRNITI
-1211 NTGNGTIVD
+1211 RTPTSGVASAISLVSLVNESITNASDEIVRH
-1220 TFITDNLTAAPAG
+1220 TLA
-1233 DLVRQS
+1233 
-1239 IVNALNL
+1239 NAL
-1246 SQTPINLLNNTT
+1246 TP
-1258 SKTLE
+1258 LE
-1263 TFEQSPRAIL
+1263 SFEQSHRPQALSRYSRS
-1273 LAAAA
+1273 
-1278 AAAPLTSANGSENEL
+1278 PMDS
-1293 ELIDLN
+1293 
-1299 SIEFFNSLNTLN
+1299 SIEDPKGCVH
-1311 STENLQMIQN
+1311 Q
-1321 DCAHPEYII
+1321 EYIV

-1343 LKLYYLIKT
+1343 LKLYYLVKAI
-1352 LMAMAM
+1352 
-1358 VGCYMILILT
+1358 
-1368 FPTLYSSSAANYQYQ
+1368 
-1383 RMALPLDVQM
+1383 MALGMVAFYTTFIFIRFPLEESFSLMNLKDRGMPLGVQM
-1393 LILLCSFLVM
+1393 IILLITFLIM
-1403 VGYHARL
+1403 VCYHARL

-1423 QAERELMNMK
+1423 QAERELTNMK

-1440 TLIKNILPH
+1440 TLIKNILPD

-1465 SNNHSLCGVMFAS
+1465 SKMHNLCGVMFAS

-1512 EPRFASIEKI
+1512 EPRFASVEKI

-1530 AASGLNSKHLNARG
+1530 AAAGLNHEHLRARG
-1544 ETAEDSVCDLV
+1544 ETSEDSVCDLV

-1562 QKLEEINKEAFNNF
+1562 KKLEEINGDAFNNF

-1620 VQVPTKTSELLKAK
+1620 VQVPDNTAELLCSR

-1648 KGLMVTYFVHP
+1648 KGMMTTFYVHP
-1659 KGVSESQ
+1659 KGISDSQ
-1666 LSSPVRLPAGVPLTQ
+1666 LISPVRMPAGIPLAP

-1699 YGMLQASKRSTT
+1699 FGMMQATKRSTA
-1711 IAGTPTGTPSP
+1711 IPGTPTGTPSP
-1722 QIRRGRRGSTFS
+1722 QIRRGHRGSTFS

-1742 TTNNPV
+1742 TTVNPV
-1748 RRNTTRVRGRSY
+1748 RRNTTRVRARSY
-1760 RQKKSSSNNSIVTQT
+1760 RQKKSSSNNSIVTQASST
-1775 SNSYISSFRRID
+1775 YMPSFRRID
-1787 QIETTLS
+1787 QIETTIS

>member
-1 MFPRNHFSEEERN
+1 RTEEEEQLAN
-14 MDDKLVCEDV
+14 MDDDKLVSDEV
-24 HLRTLSQSPLALQ
+24 HMRQLSATPSAAFSL
-37 RQQQR
+37 QQR
-42 RQSNQS
+42 RQSNSVTQS
-48 TRSTTKSLTPIQRRR
+48 APPQLPPFGGDGDTKGESPHLGVAGAGAGTAAGTEVDGEERVVLRRAIEK
-63 CSGGNAVTISN
+63 GAVA
-74 EFELTRPPLAQHEI
+74 LAQIDDLKLE
-88 LDNEGG
+88 G
-94 DDDDGDDNDDGK
+94 DDDEEDEGDEAEMDMETEAG
-106 GESVPKCQ
+106 
-114 RVSMK
+114 
-119 NTANMS
+119 
-125 LTLDL
+125 
-130 TDNGDSGVGGDDDID
+130 
-145 YCGLSNP
+145 GLSNP
-152 AAQTDEDNDTAVHGD
+152 AAQTTDDEQITATTATTVAAAGTTSL
-167 AHNEDIIDCSIL
+167 AATATSATSSECPSTAMAT
-179 RVKQLPDMSKIPRL
+179 PDMSKIPRL

-201 DQRTANS
+201 DTATGDLP
-208 YPSAAPTSSSL
+208 PSLRASTTSILSNL
-219 KRPSTVSGRGT
+219 RKKQQAMLVGRG
-230 GGSVVGVKNTP
+230 GGVAKQTP
-241 LRVQSVRIVEQRLK
+241 LRVQSVRIVEAKR
-255 LAPKRRTES
+255 AYGPKRRTES
-264 CSIFGNM
+264 CSIFGN
-271 SNYDCEADD
+271 SNFDD
-280 GKTISPEPR
+280 LESGNSLASIAGQPQR
-289 PLNNQTYAAFK
+289 PLNNETYSAFK
-300 SANVV
+300 SGNVV

-317 KQHSL
+317 KQSSL

-333 RQKSLIIVNLVD
+333 RQKSLIIVNVVD
-345 FMLKVTL
+345 FVLKVVL
-352 AIIWFSRQQNRNAK
+352 ALVWILRRQNQGAP
-366 GLNNNSTIIYYGD
+366 LDEDTSM
-379 GEVKL
+379 

-392 CCIVA
+392 CCGIA
-397 NVGICCLGFWRCFA
+397 NMAICFLGYWRCFA

-420 CTWVLM
+420 CTWVLF

-434 GIGFTYR
+434 GVGFADR

-481 TIIKVRRKEQADCI
+481 TIIKLQHGEATMNADCVL
-495 TFQIFA
+495 FQIFA

-557 NIVNNQIRAEM
+557 NIVNNQIRSEM

-597 IKGFTELASKTK
+597 IKGFTELASKTS

-671 IKAIKDVRLD
+671 IKAIKDVRLH

-735 ATLKCLNEA
+735 ATLKCLNDA

-763 IKTYLIKRTEPL
+763 VKTYLIKRTEPL

-785 SQHLANTNS
+785 SAHLAGSVATAPS
-794 TTAATASSDTNT
+794 ATPSVLPKSISASGSGSIGGVTTTGGDGASIDGRSLEYAATI
-806 PTAVTTPAARMETKS
+806 AVP
-821 FSAAAVLGNDAQQ
+821 AQQ
-834 QQQQQQQHKQQ
+834 PAQLLQQQ
-845 QSQQTQNLPPTALN
+845 
-859 ALQKKNISVN
+859 QKKNISLN
-869 SLPNVMEG
+869 SLPNVVEG
-877 VALSGLG
+877 VAMDSRRIRNG
-884 GRVGSGGNASGG
+884 GTG
-896 INGIAGGGG
+896 INGTGGTSGAGGGAG
-905 GVADSTG
+905 PAG

-918 PTTMTAPISVVDQQP
+918 PTAMMSTPLEQQLRP
-933 LKLNGT
+933 RNGG
-939 AASSQNLT
+939 ASSIQNLAEA
-947 STIDPKALII
+947 IDGSKGLII
-957 EDEPTTEW
+957 EDESTTDW
-965 TPEIPFKN
+965 IPEIPFKN
-973 LNSPQDGLNRSDSV
+973 LNSPEEGLNR
-987 LADSKQDH
+987 ADSILVDTKEDH
-995 GHSSTALDEEIDDF
+995 RVSVAVLDEEIDEF

-1016 NSNKEIRREYLNTW
+1016 NSNKEIRREYLNPW

-1036 RSQEQKFCQ
+1036 KGQEQKFCQ

-1056 CIFIIWLFIV
+1056 CVFVIWIFMVL
-1066 MCQVIIIP
+1066 CQVIIIP
-1074 RCTKLI
+1074 RCTRLI
-1080 ICLVVGTICL
+1080 ICLSVGTVVL
-1090 TFSCVL
+1090 TFCCVL
-1096 VMAEEFSNLP
+1096 VMAEEFPGLP
-1106 LYLKQNSAKL
+1106 RCLKTNSAKL
-1116 VHQRR
+1116 VHQRQ
-1121 RRTFFICL
+1121 RRTLFICG
-1129 VIVLMSVLSAI
+1129 VIVSMCMLSAI
-1140 GLGLCPDSTYAF
+1140 GLILCPSSTYIGTVDEHSRFQRFYSNASM
-1152 DTTEVNNITTTTNH
+1152 T
-1166 LLANSTRSINNNNN
+1166 
-1180 NGVSAL
+1180 
-1186 LANGSEKEIKL
+1186 EKEYKL

-1211 NTGNGTIVD
+1211 STPTSGAVNGPGGTTSLVD
-1220 TFITDNLTAAPAG
+1220 ITNAPADELVRTTLANALSLNLTPPMEHFESSHRPYTLTNNGHSVSLSNFSYG
-1233 DLVRQS
+1233 DWS
-1239 IVNALNL
+1239 G
-1246 SQTPINLLNNTT
+1246 
-1258 SKTLE
+1258 
-1263 TFEQSPRAIL
+1263 PRTDDDL
-1273 LAAAA
+1273 D
-1278 AAAPLTSANGSENEL
+1278 SE
-1293 ELIDLN
+1293 
-1299 SIEFFNSLNTLN
+1299 
-1311 STENLQMIQN
+1311 
-1321 DCAHPEYII
+1321 CAHPEYLV

-1343 LKLYYLIKT
+1343 LKLYYLVKAV
-1352 LMAMAM
+1352 MALGM
-1358 VGCYMILILT
+1358 VGFYTTLII
-1368 FPTLYSSSAANYQYQ
+1368 FKFSSGDSFSLGDLS
-1383 RMALPLDVQM
+1383 RLGMPLGVQM
-1393 LILLCSFLVM
+1393 LILLISFLVM
-1403 VGYHARL
+1403 VCYHARL

-1423 QAERELMNMK
+1423 QAERELTNMK

-1440 TLIKNILPH
+1440 TLIKNILPD

-1465 SNNHSLCGVMFAS
+1465 SKMHSLCGVMFAS

-1512 EPRFASIEKI
+1512 EPRFASVEKI

-1530 AASGLNSKHLNARG
+1530 AAAGLNHEHLRLRG
-1544 ETAEDSVCDLV
+1544 ETSEDSVCDLI

-1562 QKLEEINKEAFNNF
+1562 QKLEEINGDAFNNF

-1620 VQVPTKTSELLKAK
+1620 VQVPENTAELLCSR

-1648 KGLMVTYFVHP
+1648 KGMMTTFYVHP
-1659 KGVSESQ
+1659 KGITESQ
-1666 LSSPVRLPAGVPLTQ
+1666 LISPVRMPAGIPLAQ

-1699 YGMLQASKRSTT
+1699 FGMLQASKRSTA

-1722 QIRRGRRGSTFS
+1722 QIRRGHRGSTFS

-1742 TTNNPV
+1742 TTVNPV

-1760 RQKKSSSNNSIVTQT
+1760 RQKKSSSNNSIVTQA
-1775 SNSYISSFRRID
+1775 SSSYMPSFRRID
-1787 QIETTLS
+1787 QIETTIS

>member
-1 MFPRNHFSEEERN
+1 
-14 MDDKLVCEDV
+14 MDDKLVCEEV

-37 RQQQR
+37 RQQQG

-48 TRSTTKSLTPIQRRR
+48 THSTTKSITPIQRRR
-63 CSGGNAVTISN
+63 CSGGNAITISN
-74 EFELTRPPLAQHEI
+74 EFELQRPPLAQHE
-88 LDNEGG
+88 LL
-94 DDDDGDDNDDGK
+94 DDDGDD
-106 GESVPKCQ
+106 EPKCQ
-114 RVSMK
+114 RVCVK
-119 NTANMS
+119 NS
-125 LTLDL
+125 TLDI
-130 TDNGDSGVGGDDDID
+130 TDNGDSGVGGDDETD
-145 YCGLSNP
+145 CGLSNP
-152 AAQTDEDNDTAVHGD
+152 AAQTEDRNGVVIAE
-167 AHNEDIIDCSIL
+167 AHNEDLIDSSIL

-193 PGDGAQME
+193 PGDGAQSMD

-208 YPSAAPTSSSL
+208 YPSATATKPRAVST
-219 KRPSTVSGRGT
+219 KRPTTDIDRARA
-230 GGSVVGVKNTP
+230 VKNAP
-241 LRVQSVRIVEQRLK
+241 LRVQSVRIVEQRMK
-255 LAPKRRTES
+255 LGPKRRTES
-264 CSIFGNM
+264 CSIFGNT
-271 SNYDCEADD
+271 SNYDCEAEE
-280 GKTISPEPR
+280 GKTICEPR

-352 AIIWFSRQQNRNAK
+352 AIVWFTKESKQHGKVQ
-366 GLNNNSTIIYYGD
+366 NNSNSTFTYYSD
-379 GEVKL
+379 GEVNL

-426 NIQGFVGQ
+426 NIQGFVGE

-481 TIIKVRRKEQADCI
+481 TIIKVRRREQPDCI
-495 TFQIFA
+495 AFQVFA

-597 IKGFTELASKTK
+597 IKGFTELASKTS

-671 IKAIKDVRLD
+671 IKAIKDVRLH

-735 ATLKCLNEA
+735 ATLKCLNET

-758 LKMLN
+758 LKMMN

-785 SQHLANTNS
+785 SQHLANTIC
-794 TTAATASSDTNT
+794 TATGSNDAST
-806 PTAVTTPAARMETKS
+806 PTAVTTPASIGSKS
-821 FSAAAVLGNDAQQ
+821 IPIAAGIQAQQ
-834 QQQQQQQHKQQ
+834 QQLVH
-845 QSQQTQNLPPTALN
+845 LPATPLA

-877 VALSGLG
+877 VALGNG
-884 GRVGSGGNASGG
+884 GRIGDG
-896 INGIAGGGG
+896 INGPSNN
-905 GVADSTG
+905 GVASGAGAVDSTG

-918 PTTMTAPISVVDQQP
+918 PTTMIAPTTVVDQQS
-933 LKLNGT
+933 LKMNGAT
-939 AASSQNLT
+939 AIPQNLP

-973 LNSPQDGLNRSDSV
+973 LNSPQDGLNRCDSV
-987 LADSKQDH
+987 LVDPKQEH
-995 GHSSTALDEEIDDF
+995 GHSTTALDEEIDDF

-1036 RSQEQKFCQ
+1036 HSQEQKFCQ

-1121 RRTFFICL
+1121 RRTFFICI
-1129 VIVLMSVLSAI
+1129 VIILMSVLSAI
-1140 GLGLCPDSTYAF
+1140 GLALCPDSTYAF
-1152 DTTEVNNITTTTNH
+1152 DNTDDDNNTSTQLN
-1166 LLANSTRSINNNNN
+1166 NSNDNVI
-1180 NGVSAL
+1180 SAL

-1211 NTGNGTIVD
+1211 NAANGTIVD
-1220 TFITDNLTAAPAG
+1220 AFITDNLTAAPAG

-1246 SQTPINLLNNTT
+1246 TQTPINLLNAT
-1258 SKTLE
+1258 SKTLDK
-1263 TFEQSPRAIL
+1263 FEKSPHAIL
-1273 LAAAA
+1273 FAAAA
-1278 AAAPLTSANGSENEL
+1278 ATPLVNANANTKDTDNEL
-1293 ELIDLN
+1293 EMGDAN
-1299 SIEFFNSLNTLN
+1299 SGELFNSFNALKASDELKPNKG
-1311 STENLQMIQN
+1311 

-1330 FTWVLCLVSLATA
+1330 FTWVLCVVSLATA

-1352 LMAMAM
+1352 CMALAM
-1358 VGCYMILILT
+1358 VACYMILILANPT
-1368 FPTLYSSSAANYQYQ
+1368 FYQSSAANFEYQH
-1383 RMALPLDVQM
+1383 MAMPLDVQM

-1465 SNNHSLCGVMFAS
+1465 SKNHSLCGVMFAS

-1530 AASGLNSKHLNARG
+1530 AASGLNSAHLHARG
-1544 ETAEDSVCDLV
+1544 ETAEDSICDLV

-1620 VQVPTKTSELLKAK
+1620 IQVPTKTSELLKAK

-1659 KGVSESQ
+1659 KGANESQ
-1666 LSSPVRLPAGVPLTQ
+1666 LSSPVRLPAGVPLSQ
-1681 TPNLQRQT
+1681 APNLQRQI

-1699 YGMLQASKRSTT
+1699 FGMLQASKRSTT
-1711 IAGTPTGTPSP
+1711 IASTPTGTPSP

>member
-1 MFPRNHFSEEERN
+1 MSVELEEEEERICLRSAEEEQQTN
-14 MDDKLVCEDV
+14 MDDDKLVSDEV
-24 HLRTLSQSPLALQ
+24 HLRQLSATPLCAL
-37 RQQQR
+37 QQR
-42 RQSNQS
+42 RQSK
-48 TRSTTKSLTPIQRRR
+48 TLTHSAPP
-63 CSGGNAVTISN
+63 
-74 EFELTRPPLAQHEI
+74 ELTQRAADGDKKEAVGAKEEMEKKAPSDPEEQEDKVVLRRAANKGAIALAQIDDLKLE
-88 LDNEGG
+88 G
-94 DDDDGDDNDDGK
+94 DDDDDDGH
-106 GESVPKCQ
+106 
-114 RVSMK
+114 
-119 NTANMS
+119 
-125 LTLDL
+125 
-130 TDNGDSGVGGDDDID
+130 GDGDGDGDGL
-145 YCGLSNP
+145 GLSNP
-152 AAQTDEDNDTAVHGD
+152 AAQTTDDEQIKATATSPTTTMAQVAATVIGAAAETSSLED
-167 AHNEDIIDCSIL
+167 ATTTTTSTTTAMPTTTTIATLATAMAS
-179 RVKQLPDMSKIPRL
+179 VAPPDMSKIPRL
-193 PGDGAQME
+193 PGDGAQT
-201 DQRTANS
+201 DDNGDLP
-208 YPSAAPTSSSL
+208 PSLRASTTSILSNLRKKQQAMLAGGGGL
-219 KRPSTVSGRGT
+219 KGAMGM
-230 GGSVVGVKNTP
+230 GMVKQTP
-241 LRVQSVRIVEQRLK
+241 LRVQSVRIVEAKR
-255 LAPKRRTES
+255 AYGPKRRTES
-264 CSIFGNM
+264 CSIFGN
-271 SNYDCEADD
+271 SNFDHELESGAS
-280 GKTISPEPR
+280 ISSIAGGGPQR
-289 PLNNQTYAAFK
+289 PLNNETYSAFK
-300 SANVV
+300 SGNVV

-317 KQHSL
+317 KQSSL

-333 RQKSLIIVNLVD
+333 RQKSLIIVNVVD
-345 FMLKVTL
+345 FVLKIVLALVWMLRR
-352 AIIWFSRQQNRNAK
+352 RQQGPLEND
-366 GLNNNSTIIYYGD
+366 D
-379 GEVKL
+379 GTYESM
-384 ATAITWSV
+384 ATAITWS
-392 CCIVA
+392 
-397 NVGICCLGFWRCFA
+397 ICCGIANMAICFLGYWRCFA

-420 CTWVLM
+420 CTWVLF

-434 GIGFTYR
+434 GVGFADR

-481 TIIKVRRKEQADCI
+481 TIIKLQHGEASINADCVL
-495 TFQIFA
+495 FQIFA

-557 NIVNNQIRAEM
+557 NIVNNQIRSEM

-597 IKGFTELASKTK
+597 IKGFTELASKTS

-671 IKAIKDVRLD
+671 IKAIKDVRLH

-735 ATLKCLNEA
+735 ATLKCLNDS

-763 IKTYLIKRTEPL
+763 VKTFLIKRTEPL

-785 SQHLANTNS
+785 SAHLAGSVAAAS
-794 TTAATASSDTNT
+794 TSGACACSSTPTPTPIPTPALPKSISASGSGSIGGGTATMGGDGASIDGRSLEYAATI
-806 PTAVTTPAARMETKS
+806 AVP
-821 FSAAAVLGNDAQQ
+821 AQQ
-834 QQQQQQQHKQQ
+834 PSQLLQQQ
-845 QSQQTQNLPPTALN
+845 
-859 ALQKKNISVN
+859 QKKNISLN
-869 SLPNVMEG
+869 SLPNVVEG
-877 VALSGLG
+877 VAMDSRRLRNGGAGAGTGANTGPPSGM
-884 GRVGSGGNASGG
+884 
-896 INGIAGGGG
+896 
-905 GVADSTG
+905 
-912 LSTVSS
+912 STVSS
-918 PTTMTAPISVVDQQP
+918 PTAMMSAPLELRP
-933 LKLNGT
+933 RNG
-939 AASSQNLT
+939 ASIQNLAEA
-947 STIDPKALII
+947 IEGKGLII
-957 EDEPTTEW
+957 EDESTTDW
-965 TPEIPFKN
+965 IPEIPFKN
-973 LNSPQDGLNRSDSV
+973 LNSPEEGLNR
-987 LADSKQDH
+987 ADSILVDAKQEH
-995 GHSSTALDEEIDDF
+995 RVSVTVLDEEIDEF

-1016 NSNKEIRREYLNTW
+1016 NSNKEIRREYLNPW

-1036 RSQEQKFCQ
+1036 KCQEQKFCQ

-1056 CIFIIWLFIV
+1056 CVFVIWIFMVL
-1066 MCQVIIIP
+1066 CQVIIIP
-1074 RCTKLI
+1074 RCIRLI
-1080 ICLVVGTICL
+1080 ICLSVGTVIL
-1090 TFSCVL
+1090 TFCCVL
-1096 VMAEEFSNLP
+1096 VMAEEFPGLP
-1106 LYLKQNSAKL
+1106 RCLKANSAKL
-1116 VHQRR
+1116 VHQRQ
-1121 RRTFFICL
+1121 RRTLFICG
-1129 VIVLMSVLSAI
+1129 VIISMCMLSAI
-1140 GLGLCPDSTYAF
+1140 GLVLCPSSTYIGTA
-1152 DTTEVNNITTTTNH
+1152 DEH
-1166 LLANSTRSINNNNN
+1166 SRLLRR
-1180 NGVSAL
+1180 AL
-1186 LANGSEKEIKL
+1186 YSSNASVAEKEYKL

-1211 NTGNGTIVD
+1211 STPAASSGGAATSAASLVD
-1220 TFITDNLTAAPAG
+1220 ALMNENITNAPTEELMRSTLA
-1233 DLVRQS
+1233 
-1239 IVNALNL
+1239 NALNL
-1246 SQTPINLLNNTT
+1246 TPP
-1258 SKTLE
+1258 LE
-1263 TFEQSPRAIL
+1263 QFEQSHRPYT
-1273 LAAAA
+1273 
-1278 AAAPLTSANGSENEL
+1278 LTSNGHSV
-1293 ELIDLN
+1293 
-1299 SIEFFNSLNTLN
+1299 SLNNFSYVDLYGIPR
-1311 STENLQMIQN
+1311 SN
-1321 DCAHPEYII
+1321 DIEGECAHPEYLV

-1343 LKLYYLIKT
+1343 LKLYYLVKA
-1352 LMAMAM
+1352 LMALGM
-1358 VGCYMILILT
+1358 VGFYTTLIVLKFST
-1368 FPTLYSSSAANYQYQ
+1368 GDVFNLGDLSKLG
-1383 RMALPLDVQM
+1383 MPLGVQM
-1393 LILLCSFLVM
+1393 LILLISFLIM
-1403 VGYHARL
+1403 VCYHARL

-1423 QAERELMNMK
+1423 QAERELTNMK

-1440 TLIKNILPH
+1440 TLIKNILPD

-1465 SNNHSLCGVMFAS
+1465 SKMHNLCGVMFAS

-1512 EPRFASIEKI
+1512 EPRFASVEKI

-1530 AASGLNSKHLNARG
+1530 AAAGLNHESLRARG
-1544 ETAEDSVCDLV
+1544 ETSEDSVCDLV

-1562 QKLEEINKEAFNNF
+1562 QKLEEINGDAFNNF

-1620 VQVPTKTSELLKAK
+1620 VQVSANTAELLCSR

-1648 KGLMVTYFVHP
+1648 KGMMTTFYVHP
-1659 KGVSESQ
+1659 KGITESQ
-1666 LSSPVRLPAGVPLTQ
+1666 LISPVRLPAGIPLAP

-1699 YGMLQASKRSTT
+1699 FGMLQASKRSTA

-1722 QIRRGRRGSTFS
+1722 QIRRGHRGSTFS

-1742 TTNNPV
+1742 THVNPV

-1760 RQKKSSSNNSIVTQT
+1760 RQKKSSSNNSIVTQA
-1775 SNSYISSFRRID
+1775 SSSYMPSFRRID
-1787 QIETTLS
+1787 QIETTIS

>member
-1 MFPRNHFSEEERN
+1 MMNVDEEEERVCLRTSEERS
-14 MDDKLVCEDV
+14 MDDDNKLVSDEV
-24 HLRTLSQSPLALQ
+24 HLRQLSPTPQTL
-37 RQQQR
+37 QQR
-42 RQSNQS
+42 RQSPS
-48 TRSTTKSLTPIQRRR
+48 
-63 CSGGNAVTISN
+63 VTHSAPA
-74 EFELTRPPLAQHEI
+74 ELTQRSLEQLEEQSEERVVLRRAAEKGPIALAQIDDLKLEG
-88 LDNEGG
+88 DDDADGGVGGGGG
-94 DDDDGDDNDDGK
+94 DDEADG
-106 GESVPKCQ
+106 
-114 RVSMK
+114 
-119 NTANMS
+119 
-125 LTLDL
+125 L
-130 TDNGDSGVGGDDDID
+130 
-145 YCGLSNP
+145 GLSNP
-152 AAQTDEDNDTAVHGD
+152 AAQTTNDEQITVTKTTATATAAKAATTAATATATTTATGTPTVTL
-167 AHNEDIIDCSIL
+167 ALAPIT
-179 RVKQLPDMSKIPRL
+179 LPDMSKIPRL

-201 DQRTANS
+201 ENAS
-208 YPSAAPTSSSL
+208 TSDLPASL
-219 KRPSTVSGRGT
+219 RASTTSILSNVRKKQLT
-230 GGSVVGVKNTP
+230 GKQTP
-241 LRVQSVRIVEQRLK
+241 LRVQSVRIVEAKRMHG
-255 LAPKRRTES
+255 PKRRTES
-264 CSIFGNM
+264 CSIFGN
-271 SNYDCEADD
+271 SNFDHELECGQSGNMA
-280 GKTISPEPR
+280 IQPQR
-289 PLNNQTYAAFK
+289 PLTNETYSAFK
-300 SANVV
+300 SGNVV

-317 KQHSL
+317 KQSSL

-333 RQKSLIIVNLVD
+333 RQKSLIIVNVVD
-345 FMLKVTL
+345 FVLKVVL
-352 AIIWFSRQQNRNAK
+352 ALIWMLLLAEFDTTPADN
-366 GLNNNSTIIYYGD
+366 IY
-379 GEVKL
+379 VL

-392 CCIVA
+392 CCGIA
-397 NVGICCLGFWRCFA
+397 NMAICFLGYWRCFA

-420 CTWVLM
+420 CTWILF
-426 NIQGFVGQ
+426 NIEGFIGKGVG
-434 GIGFTYR
+434 FADR
-441 EYLVWY
+441 EDLVWY

-481 TIIKVRRKEQADCI
+481 TIFKVQPHEVGVDVDCDL
-495 TFQIFA
+495 FQIFA

-557 NIVNNQIRAEM
+557 NIVNNQIRSEM

-597 IKGFTELASKTK
+597 IKGFTELASKTS

-671 IKAIKDVRLD
+671 IKAIKDVRLH

-735 ATLKCLNEA
+735 ATLKCLNDA

-763 IKTYLIKRTEPL
+763 VKTYLIKRTEPL

-785 SQHLANTNS
+785 SAHLASSNNNTPIV
-794 TTAATASSDTNT
+794 AA
-806 PTAVTTPAARMETKS
+806 PTAVPKS
-821 FSAAAVLGNDAQQ
+821 ISASGSNGNDCAASISVGGTIDGVSIDDSLEYATTMSVPPSTPQTAAQLLQ
-834 QQQQQQQHKQQ
+834 
-845 QSQQTQNLPPTALN
+845 
-859 ALQKKNISVN
+859 QKKNVSLN
-869 SLPNVMEG
+869 SLPNVVEG
-877 VALSGLG
+877 VVMENRRLRNGVA
-884 GRVGSGGNASGG
+884 GNAGTNSGTG
-896 INGIAGGGG
+896 AP
-905 GVADSTG
+905 AG

-918 PTTMTAPISVVDQQP
+918 PTAMMTAPLEQQLRPRNGASV
-933 LKLNGT
+933 
-939 AASSQNLT
+939 QNLT
-947 STIDPKALII
+947 DTNALEPKGSII
-957 EDEPTTEW
+957 EDESTTDW
-965 TPEIPFKN
+965 IPEIPFRN
-973 LNSPQDGLNRSDSV
+973 LNSPEEGLNRTDSILV
-987 LADSKQDH
+987 DAKQDH
-995 GHSSTALDEEIDDF
+995 RVSVTGLDEEIDEF

-1016 NSNKEIRREYLNTW
+1016 NSNKEIRREYLNAW

-1036 RSQEQKFCQ
+1036 RCQEQKFCQ

-1056 CIFIIWLFIV
+1056 CVFVIWIFMVL
-1066 MCQVIIIP
+1066 CQVIIIP
-1074 RCTKLI
+1074 RCTRLI
-1080 ICLVVGTICL
+1080 ICLSVGTLVL
-1090 TFSCVL
+1090 TFCCVL
-1096 VMAEEFSNLP
+1096 VMAEEFPGLP
-1106 LYLKQNSAKL
+1106 RCLKKNSAKL
-1116 VHQRR
+1116 VHQRQ
-1121 RRTFFICL
+1121 RRTLFICS
-1129 VIVLMSVLSAI
+1129 VIVSMCMLSAI
-1140 GLGLCPDSTYAF
+1140 GLVLCPSSTYNGNAEEQAGF
-1152 DTTEVNNITTTTNH
+1152 TSI
-1166 LLANSTRSINNNNN
+1166 ARSQLIGN
-1180 NGVSAL
+1180 AT
-1186 LANGSEKEIKL
+1186 AAEKDL
-1197 NVYLSATIHHNITI
+1197 NVKVFLSATIHHNITI
-1211 NTGNGTIVD
+1211 NTPNGAPPD
-1220 TFITDNLTAAPAG
+1220 FTDALLNENFTHAPTDA
-1233 DLVRQS
+1233 LVRQTLE
-1239 IVNALNL
+1239 NALNL
-1246 SQTPINLLNNTT
+1246 TQR
-1258 SKTLE
+1258 LE
-1263 TFEQSPRAIL
+1263 HFEQSHRPYT
-1273 LAAAA
+1273 
-1278 AAAPLTSANGSENEL
+1278 LTSNGHSVSL
-1293 ELIDLN
+1293 DN
-1299 SIEFFNSLNTLN
+1299 SSITLDFLRRHDA
-1311 STENLQMIQN
+1311 EN
-1321 DCAHPEYII
+1321 DCVHPEYIV

-1343 LKLYYLIKT
+1343 LKLYYLVKAI
-1352 LMAMAM
+1352 
-1358 VGCYMILILT
+1358 
-1368 FPTLYSSSAANYQYQ
+1368 
-1383 RMALPLDVQM
+1383 MALGMVAFYTALIMFKFNVEMTPSDSQHLGMPLAIQM
-1393 LILLCSFLVM
+1393 LVLLISFLVM
-1403 VGYHARL
+1403 VCYHARL

-1423 QAERELMNMK
+1423 QAERELTNMK
-1433 SNRALND
+1433 SNRSLND
-1440 TLIKNILPH
+1440 TLIKNVLPD

-1465 SNNHSLCGVMFAS
+1465 SKMHDLCGVMFAS

-1512 EPRFASIEKI
+1512 EPRFASVEKI

-1530 AASGLNSKHLNARG
+1530 AAAGLNVEQMRARG
-1544 ETAEDSVCDLV
+1544 ETSEGSVCDLV
-1555 EFAFAMK
+1555 DFAFAMK
-1562 QKLEEINKEAFNNF
+1562 QKLEEINGDAFNNF

-1620 VQVPTKTSELLKAK
+1620 VQVPVNTAELLRTR

-1641 GEINVKG
+1641 GDINVKG
-1648 KGLMVTYFVHP
+1648 KGLMTTFYVHP
-1659 KGVSESQ
+1659 RGITESQ
-1666 LSSPVRLPAGVPLTQ
+1666 LTSPVRMPAGIPLAP

-1699 YGMLQASKRSTT
+1699 FGMLQASKRSTT

-1722 QIRRGRRGSTFS
+1722 QIRRGHRGSTFS

-1742 TTNNPV
+1742 TTVNPV
-1748 RRNTTRVRGRSY
+1748 RRNTTRVRARSY

-1775 SNSYISSFRRID
+1775 SASYMPSFRRID
-1787 QIETTLS
+1787 QIETTIS

>member
-1 MFPRNHFSEEERN
+1 MD
-14 MDDKLVCEDV
+14 DDKLVSDEV
-24 HLRTLSQSPLALQ
+24 HLRQLSPTPSYAL
-37 RQQQR
+37 QQR
-42 RQSNQS
+42 RQSNS
-48 TRSTTKSLTPIQRRR
+48 
-63 CSGGNAVTISN
+63 VTHSAPP
-74 EFELTRPPLAQHEI
+74 ELTQRSSKTDVKDTEDEPEEGVILRRAVDKGAIALAQI
-88 LDNEGG
+88 DDLRLDG
-94 DDDDGDDNDDGK
+94 DDDD
-106 GESVPKCQ
+106 
-114 RVSMK
+114 
-119 NTANMS
+119 
-125 LTLDL
+125 
-130 TDNGDSGVGGDDDID
+130 DDDD
-145 YCGLSNP
+145 DDVNGLGLSNP
-152 AAQTDEDNDTAVHGD
+152 AAQTANDEEIKQDATTKTPMTSTITTTTVHSAGTP
-167 AHNEDIIDCSIL
+167 SL
-179 RVKQLPDMSKIPRL
+179 RLATDMSKIPRL
-193 PGDGAQME
+193 PGDGAQT
-201 DQRTANS
+201 DDNGDLP
-208 YPSAAPTSSSL
+208 PSLRASTTSILSNL
-219 KRPSTVSGRGT
+219 RKKQHAMLAG
-230 GGSVVGVKNTP
+230 VGVGGGVAKQTP
-241 LRVQSVRIVEQRLK
+241 LRVQSVRIVEAKR
-255 LAPKRRTES
+255 AYGPKRRTES
-264 CSIFGNM
+264 CSIFGN
-271 SNYDCEADD
+271 SNFDHDMES
-280 GKTISPEPR
+280 GQSISIITGSQPQR
-289 PLNNQTYAAFK
+289 PLNNETYSAFK
-300 SANVV
+300 SGNVV

-317 KQHSL
+317 KQSSL

-333 RQKSLIIVNLVD
+333 RQKSLIIVNVVD
-345 FMLKVTL
+345 FVLKIVL
-352 AIIWFSRQQNRNAK
+352 ALVWILRRAETGPCNPCD
-366 GLNNNSTIIYYGD
+366 TT
-379 GEVKL
+379 EVSGM

-392 CCIVA
+392 CCGIA
-397 NVGICCLGFWRCFA
+397 NMAICFLGYWRCFA

-420 CTWVLM
+420 CTWVLF

-434 GIGFTYR
+434 GVGFADR

-481 TIIKVRRKEQADCI
+481 TIIKLQNGEASQNADCVL
-495 TFQIFA
+495 FQIFA

-557 NIVNNQIRAEM
+557 NIVNNQIRSEM

-597 IKGFTELASKTK
+597 IKGFTELASKTS

-671 IKAIKDVRLD
+671 IKAIKDVRLH

-735 ATLKCLNEA
+735 ATLKCLNDA

-763 IKTYLIKRTEPL
+763 VKTYLIKRTEPL

-785 SQHLANTNS
+785 SAHLAGS
-794 TTAATASSDTNT
+794 GSASAS
-806 PTAVTTPAARMETKS
+806 ATPALPKS
-821 FSAAAVLGNDAQQ
+821 ISASGSGSIGGATTVCGGMGAGGDGVSIDGHSLEYAASIAVPPQQPAQLLQQ
-834 QQQQQQQHKQQ
+834 Q
-845 QSQQTQNLPPTALN
+845 
-859 ALQKKNISVN
+859 QKKNISLN
-869 SLPNVMEG
+869 SLPNVVEG
-877 VALSGLG
+877 VAMDNSRRLKNGAALG
-884 GRVGSGGNASGG
+884 VALANAGAGTGVGSGA
-896 INGIAGGGG
+896 
-905 GVADSTG
+905 TG

-918 PTTMTAPISVVDQQP
+918 PTAMMSAPLEQQLRPRNGASV
-933 LKLNGT
+933 
-939 AASSQNLT
+939 QNLAEA
-947 STIDPKALII
+947 IDAKGLII
-957 EDEPTTEW
+957 EDESTTDW
-965 TPEIPFKN
+965 IPEIPFKN
-973 LNSPQDGLNRSDSV
+973 LNNPEEGLNRTDSILV
-987 LADSKQDH
+987 DPKQDH
-995 GHSSTALDEEIDDF
+995 RVSVTVLDEEIDEF

-1016 NSNKEIRREYLNTW
+1016 NSNKEIRREYLNPW

-1036 RSQEQKFCQ
+1036 KGQEQKFCQ

-1056 CIFIIWLFIV
+1056 CVFVIWIFMVL
-1066 MCQVIIIP
+1066 CQVIIIP
-1074 RCTKLI
+1074 RCTRLI
-1080 ICLVVGTICL
+1080 ICLASGTVVL
-1090 TFSCVL
+1090 TFCCVL
-1096 VMAEEFSNLP
+1096 VMAEEFPGLP
-1106 LYLKQNSAKL
+1106 RCLKINSAKL
-1116 VHQRR
+1116 VHQRQ
-1121 RRTFFICL
+1121 RRTLFICG
-1129 VIVLMSVLSAI
+1129 VIISMCMLSAI
-1140 GLGLCPDSTYAF
+1140 GLVLCPSSTYSGTIDEQARLYSGSLY
-1152 DTTEVNNITTTTNH
+1152 T
-1166 LLANSTRSINNNNN
+1166 
-1180 NGVSAL
+1180 
-1186 LANGSEKEIKL
+1186 NGSSLSTAAAAAADKEYKL

-1211 NTGNGTIVD
+1211 STPTSGGATSAASIVD
-1220 TFITDNLTAAPAG
+1220 ALLNENITSAPT
-1233 DLVRQS
+1233 DELVRS
-1239 IVNALNL
+1239 TLANALNL
-1246 SQTPINLLNNTT
+1246 NLSSPLEHFEQSHRPYTLTKNGHIVSLNNTT
-1258 SKTLE
+1258 FSYE
-1263 TFEQSPRAIL
+1263 DRFGMRQAQ
-1273 LAAAA
+1273 
-1278 AAAPLTSANGSENEL
+1278 
-1293 ELIDLN
+1293 DV
-1299 SIEFFNSLNTLN
+1299 
-1311 STENLQMIQN
+1311 
-1321 DCAHPEYII
+1321 CAHPEYIV

-1343 LKLYYLIKT
+1343 LKLYYLVKAV
-1352 LMAMAM
+1352 MALGM
-1358 VGCYMILILT
+1358 VGFYTALILLKFNT
-1368 FPTLYSSSAANYQYQ
+1368 EESFSLVNLG
-1383 RMALPLDVQM
+1383 RLGMPLGVQM
-1393 LILLCSFLVM
+1393 LILLISFLVM
-1403 VGYHARL
+1403 VCYHARL

-1423 QAERELMNMK
+1423 QAERELTNMK

-1440 TLIKNILPH
+1440 TLIKNILPD

-1465 SNNHSLCGVMFAS
+1465 SKMHNLCGVMFAS

-1512 EPRFASIEKI
+1512 EPRFASVEKI

-1530 AASGLNSKHLNARG
+1530 AAAGLNHEHLRARG
-1544 ETAEDSVCDLV
+1544 ETSEDSVCDLV

-1562 QKLEEINKEAFNNF
+1562 QKLEEINGDAFNNF

-1620 VQVPTKTSELLKAK
+1620 VQVPANTAELLCSR

-1648 KGLMVTYFVHP
+1648 KGMMTTFYVHP
-1659 KGVSESQ
+1659 KGITESQ
-1666 LSSPVRLPAGVPLTQ
+1666 LISPVRLPAGIPLAQ

-1699 YGMLQASKRSTT
+1699 FGMLQASKRSTA

-1722 QIRRGRRGSTFS
+1722 QIRRGHRGSTFS

-1742 TTNNPV
+1742 TTVNPV

-1760 RQKKSSSNNSIVTQT
+1760 RQKKSSSNNSIVTQASST
-1775 SNSYISSFRRID
+1775 YMPSFRRID
-1787 QIETTLS
+1787 QIETTIS

>member
-1 MFPRNHFSEEERN
+1 MYRTAEEEQLAN
-14 MDDKLVCEDV
+14 MDDDKLVSDEV
-24 HLRTLSQSPLALQ
+24 HMRQLSATPSSAFSL
-37 RQQQR
+37 QQR
-42 RQSNQS
+42 RQSNSVTQS
-48 TRSTTKSLTPIQRRR
+48 APP
-63 CSGGNAVTISN
+63 
-74 EFELTRPPLAQHEI
+74 ELTQRVGASGDTKEEAPLGCGTGIGGGPAPTAKAEVETGADDRVVLRRAADKGAVALAQIDDLKLE
-88 LDNEGG
+88 G
-94 DDDDGDDNDDGK
+94 DDDEDGNDDG
-106 GESVPKCQ
+106 G
-114 RVSMK
+114 
-119 NTANMS
+119 
-125 LTLDL
+125 L
-130 TDNGDSGVGGDDDID
+130 
-145 YCGLSNP
+145 GLSNP
-152 AAQTDEDNDTAVHGD
+152 VAQTTDDEQITVAGAASTSSGAGPGAVATTGASSEVTWLKPTQQDAAEATAS
-167 AHNEDIIDCSIL
+167 ATTIAT
-179 RVKQLPDMSKIPRL
+179 PDMSKIPRL

-201 DQRTANS
+201 D
-208 YPSAAPTSSSL
+208 
-219 KRPSTVSGRGT
+219 T
-230 GGSVVGVKNTP
+230 GGGGDLPPSLRASTTSILSNLRKKQQAMMASGGGGGGLRGGITKQTP
-241 LRVQSVRIVEQRLK
+241 LRVQSVRIVEAKR
-255 LAPKRRTES
+255 AYGPKRRTES
-264 CSIFGNM
+264 CSIFGN
-271 SNYDCEADD
+271 SNFEHDLESGNSLASIA
-280 GKTISPEPR
+280 GQPQR
-289 PLNNQTYAAFK
+289 PLNNETYSAFK
-300 SANVV
+300 SGNVV

-317 KQHSL
+317 KQSSL

-333 RQKSLIIVNLVD
+333 RQKSLIIVNVVD
-345 FMLKVTL
+345 FVLKIVL
-352 AIIWFSRQQNRNAK
+352 AFVWIMRRNK
-366 GLNNNSTIIYYGD
+366 RGPLDLEDTTSM
-379 GEVKL
+379 

-392 CCIVA
+392 CCGIA
-397 NVGICCLGFWRCFA
+397 NMAICFLGYWRCFA

-420 CTWVLM
+420 CTWVLF

-434 GIGFTYR
+434 GVGFADR

-481 TIIKVRRKEQADCI
+481 TIIKLQHGEATMNADCVL
-495 TFQIFA
+495 FQIFA

-557 NIVNNQIRAEM
+557 NIVNNQIRSEM

-597 IKGFTELASKTK
+597 IKGFTELASKTS

-671 IKAIKDVRLD
+671 IKAIKDVRLH

-735 ATLKCLNEA
+735 ATLKCLNDA

-763 IKTYLIKRTEPL
+763 VKTFLIKRTEPL

-785 SQHLANTNS
+785 SAHLAGS
-794 TTAATASSDTNT
+794 VATAAASSAAT
-806 PTAVTTPAARMETKS
+806 PIAALPKSISASGSGSIGGVTTTGGDGVSMDGRSLEYAATI
-821 FSAAAVLGNDAQQ
+821 AVPAQQ
-834 QQQQQQQHKQQ
+834 PAQLLQQQ
-845 QSQQTQNLPPTALN
+845 
-859 ALQKKNISVN
+859 QKKNISLN
-869 SLPNVMEG
+869 SLPNVVEG
-877 VALSGLG
+877 VAMDSRRLRNGC
-884 GRVGSGGNASGG
+884 GG
-896 INGIAGGGG
+896 IGGAGAAGGTGTG
-905 GVADSTG
+905 PAG

-918 PTTMTAPISVVDQQP
+918 PTAMMSAPLEQQLRP
-933 LKLNGT
+933 RNG
-939 AASSQNLT
+939 ASSIQNL
-947 STIDPKALII
+947 SEAIDSKGLII
-957 EDEPTTEW
+957 EDESTTDW
-965 TPEIPFKN
+965 IPEIPFKN
-973 LNSPQDGLNRSDSV
+973 LNSPEEGLNR
-987 LADSKQDH
+987 ADSILVDTKEDH
-995 GHSSTALDEEIDDF
+995 RVSVAVLDEEIDEF

-1016 NSNKEIRREYLNTW
+1016 NSNKEIRREYLNPW

-1036 RSQEQKFCQ
+1036 KSQEQKFCQ

-1056 CIFIIWLFIV
+1056 CVFVIWIFMVL
-1066 MCQVIIIP
+1066 CQVIIIP
-1074 RCTKLI
+1074 RCTRLI
-1080 ICLVVGTICL
+1080 ICLSVGTVVL
-1090 TFSCVL
+1090 TFCCVL
-1096 VMAEEFSNLP
+1096 VMAEEFPGLP
-1106 LYLKQNSAKL
+1106 RCLKTNSAKL
-1116 VHQRR
+1116 VHQRQ
-1121 RRTFFICL
+1121 RRTLFICG
-1129 VIVLMSVLSAI
+1129 VIVSMCMLSAI
-1140 GLGLCPDSTYAF
+1140 GLVLCPSSTYIGTADEHSRF
-1152 DTTEVNNITTTTNH
+1152 LRMTSLYSNAS
-1166 LLANSTRSINNNNN
+1166 LA
-1180 NGVSAL
+1180 
-1186 LANGSEKEIKL
+1186 EKEYKL

-1211 NTGNGTIVD
+1211 STPTSGGMMGSGGPASLVD
-1220 TFITDNLTAAPAG
+1220 ITSAPADELVRSTLANALSLNLTP
-1233 DLVRQS
+1233 
-1239 IVNALNL
+1239 
-1246 SQTPINLLNNTT
+1246 P
-1258 SKTLE
+1258 LE
-1263 TFEQSPRAIL
+1263 HYEQSHRPYT
-1273 LAAAA
+1273 
-1278 AAAPLTSANGSENEL
+1278 LTNNGHSVSLGNFTYADTSGMRTTVDL
-1293 ELIDLN
+1293 EG
-1299 SIEFFNSLNTLN
+1299 E
-1311 STENLQMIQN
+1311 
-1321 DCAHPEYII
+1321 CAHPEYLV

-1343 LKLYYLIKT
+1343 LKLYYLVKA
-1352 LMAMAM
+1352 LMALGM
-1358 VGCYMILILT
+1358 VGFYTTLIM
-1368 FPTLYSSSAANYQYQ
+1368 FKFSSGESFSLGDLS
-1383 RMALPLDVQM
+1383 RLGMPLGVQM
-1393 LILLCSFLVM
+1393 LILLISFLVM
-1403 VGYHARL
+1403 VCYHARL
-1410 VEVTSRLDFIWKE
+1410 VEVGHKWGRGLLSDLQAHYSSRFPQVTSRLDFIWKE
-1423 QAERELMNMK
+1423 QAERELTNMK

-1440 TLIKNILPH
+1440 TLIKNILPD

-1465 SNNHSLCGVMFAS
+1465 SKMHNLCGVMFAS

-1512 EPRFASIEKI
+1512 EPRFASVEKI

-1530 AASGLNSKHLNARG
+1530 AAAGLNHEHLRLRG
-1544 ETAEDSVCDLV
+1544 ETSEDSVCDLV

-1562 QKLEEINKEAFNNF
+1562 QKLEEINGDAFNNF

-1620 VQVPTKTSELLKAK
+1620 VQVPENTAELLCSR

-1641 GEINVKG
+1641 GDINVKG
-1648 KGLMVTYFVHP
+1648 KGMMTTFYVHP
-1659 KGVSESQ
+1659 KGITESQ
-1666 LSSPVRLPAGVPLTQ
+1666 LISPVRLPAGIPLAQ

-1699 YGMLQASKRSTT
+1699 FGMLQASKRSTA

-1722 QIRRGRRGSTFS
+1722 QIRRGHRGSTFS

-1742 TTNNPV
+1742 TTVNPV

-1760 RQKKSSSNNSIVTQT
+1760 RQKKSSSNNSIVTQA
-1775 SNSYISSFRRID
+1775 SSSYMPSFRRID
-1787 QIETTLS
+1787 QIETTIS

>member
-1 MFPRNHFSEEERN
+1 
-14 MDDKLVCEDV
+14 MDDQLMCDEV
-24 HLRTLSQSPLALQ
+24 HLRTLSQSPLMLHQ
-37 RQQQR
+37 KQQQQH
-42 RQSNQS
+42 RQSQYS
-48 TRSTTKSLTPIQRRR
+48 THSSTNSITPIQRRR
-63 CSGGNAVTISN
+63 CSGGNAMTIYN
-74 EFELTRPPLAQHEI
+74 EFELPRPPLAQQEQ
-88 LDNEGG
+88 L
-94 DDDDGDDNDDGK
+94 DDDDL
-106 GESVPKCQ
+106 KCQ
-114 RVSMK
+114 CISVNNVK
-119 NTANMS
+119 VMS
-125 LTLDL
+125 LTHNDDTTM
-130 TDNGDSGVGGDDDID
+130 TDNGDSGVGGDEDDND
-145 YCGLSNP
+145 CGLSNP
-152 AAQTDEDNDTAVHGD
+152 AAQIVDDDEVKITTETNDAENDVVDG
-167 AHNEDIIDCSIL
+167 SIL
-179 RVKQLPDMSKIPRL
+179 YAKQLPDMSKIPRL
-193 PGDGAQME
+193 PGDGAQMDE
-201 DQRTANS
+201 YEQK
-208 YPSAAPTSSSL
+208 PSNLLPSSTMNNTSSWTT
-219 KRPSTVSGRGT
+219 KRPAASQMG
-230 GGSVVGVKNTP
+230 VGVMSGKKNMP
-241 LRVQSVRIVEQRLK
+241 LRVQSVRIVEQKMK
-255 LAPKRRTES
+255 LTPKRRTES
-264 CSIFGNM
+264 CSIFGST
-271 SNYDCEADD
+271 SNYDFEADD
-280 GKTISPEPR
+280 DGTKISEPR
-289 PLNNQTYAAFK
+289 PLNNQTYSAFK

-352 AIIWFSRQQNRNAK
+352 AIIWFCREGKSSETSTSET
-366 GLNNNSTIIYYGD
+366 NNLDATN
-379 GEVKL
+379 GEEVQM
-384 ATAITWSV
+384 ATAIAWSV
-392 CCIVA
+392 CCIAA

-481 TIIKVRRKEQADCI
+481 TIIKVRRKEPADCVA
-495 TFQIFA
+495 FQMVA

-597 IKGFTELASKTK
+597 IKGFTELASKTS

-671 IKAIKDVRLD
+671 IKAIKDVRLH

-763 IKTYLIKRTEPL
+763 VKTYLIKRTEPL

-785 SQHLANTNS
+785 SQHLANNN
-794 TTAATASSDTNT
+794 ATGGSDASS
-806 PTAVTTPAARMETKS
+806 PSVVTTPASIGSKS
-821 FSAAAVLGNDAQQ
+821 IATTAGVVATHQP
-834 QQQQQQQHKQQ
+834 QQQQHERQERQQ
-845 QSQQTQNLPPTALN
+845 PPTYLPLTPLPTYA
-859 ALQKKNISVN
+859 AVQKKNISLN

-877 VALSGLG
+877 VPLG
-884 GRVGSGGNASGG
+884 NGTCLGDG
-896 INGIAGGGG
+896 INGPSNISVVGGGA
-905 GVADSTG
+905 VAITVAGNSAG

-918 PTTMTAPISVVDQQP
+918 PTTLTAPTVVDQPPP

-939 AASSQNLT
+939 TVSAQTVMST
-947 STIDPKALII
+947 SDQKALII
-957 EDEPTTEW
+957 EDEATTEW

-973 LNSPQDGLNRSDSV
+973 LNSPQEGLNRSDSIMG
-987 LADSKQDH
+987 DKNQDL
-995 GHSSTALDEEIDDF
+995 SMTALDEEIDDF

-1080 ICLVVGTICL
+1080 ICLVVGTIFL
-1090 TFSCVL
+1090 TFASVL

-1106 LYLKQNSAKL
+1106 LYLKENSAKL

-1121 RRTFFICL
+1121 RRTFFICI
-1129 VIVLMSVLSAI
+1129 VIVMMSVLSAI
-1140 GLGLCPDSTYAF
+1140 GLVLCPDSTYAF
-1152 DTTEVNNITTTTNH
+1152 DSTENNANRTSNSHLTNKSARSNNNNT
-1166 LLANSTRSINNNNN
+1166 LTAILANSN
-1180 NGVSAL
+1180 
-1186 LANGSEKEIKL
+1186 EKEIKL

-1211 NTGNGTIVD
+1211 NAANGTIVD
-1220 TFITDNLTAAPAG
+1220 TFITDNLTGAATAPAG

-1246 SQTPINLLNNTT
+1246 TQAPINLLNGT
-1258 SKTLE
+1258 SSSALDSNEQPLRNAALINGNNYNDDNDNGNILRLE
-1263 TFEQSPRAIL
+1263 L
-1273 LAAAA
+1273 LA
-1278 AAAPLTSANGSENEL
+1278 S
-1293 ELIDLN
+1293 LN
-1299 SIEFFNSLNTLN
+1299 SS
-1311 STENLQMIQN
+1311 SVQMQQTEVSS
-1321 DCAHPEYII
+1321 CSHPEYII

-1352 LMAMAM
+1352 FMAMAM
-1358 VGCYMILILT
+1358 VGCYIALILT
-1368 FPTLYSSSAANYQYQ
+1368 VFPTLYSPTAAIFEYRN
-1383 RMALPLDVQM
+1383 MVMPMDAQM
-1393 LILLCSFLVM
+1393 LILLFSFLVM

-1465 SNNHSLCGVMFAS
+1465 SKNHSLCGVMFAS

-1530 AASGLNSKHLNARG
+1530 AASGLNSAHLHARG

-1562 QKLEEINKEAFNNF
+1562 QKMEEINKEAFNNF

-1620 VQVPTKTSELLKAK
+1620 VQVPSKTSDLLKAK

-1659 KGVSESQ
+1659 RGVSESQ

-1681 TPNLQRQT
+1681 ASNLQRQT

-1699 YGMLQASKRSTT
+1699 FGMLQASKRSAT
-1711 IAGTPTGTPSP
+1711 IGGTPTGTPSP
-1722 QIRRGRRGSTFS
+1722 QIRRSRRGSTFS

-1742 TTNNPV
+1742 TNNNPV

-1787 QIETTLS
+1787 QIETMLS

>member
-1 MFPRNHFSEEERN
+1 
-14 MDDKLVCEDV
+14 
-24 HLRTLSQSPLALQ
+24 
-37 RQQQR
+37 
-42 RQSNQS
+42 
-48 TRSTTKSLTPIQRRR
+48 
-63 CSGGNAVTISN
+63 
-74 EFELTRPPLAQHEI
+74 
-88 LDNEGG
+88 
-94 DDDDGDDNDDGK
+94 
-106 GESVPKCQ
+106 
-114 RVSMK
+114 
-119 NTANMS
+119 
-125 LTLDL
+125 
-130 TDNGDSGVGGDDDID
+130 
-145 YCGLSNP
+145 
-152 AAQTDEDNDTAVHGD
+152 
-167 AHNEDIIDCSIL
+167 
-179 RVKQLPDMSKIPRL
+179 
-193 PGDGAQME
+193 
-201 DQRTANS
+201 
-208 YPSAAPTSSSL
+208 
-219 KRPSTVSGRGT
+219 
-230 GGSVVGVKNTP
+230 
-241 LRVQSVRIVEQRLK
+241 
-255 LAPKRRTES
+255 
-264 CSIFGNM
+264 
-271 SNYDCEADD
+271 
-280 GKTISPEPR
+280 
-289 PLNNQTYAAFK
+289 
-300 SANVV
+300 
-305 KGILCPSLTNSF
+305 
-317 KQHSL
+317 
-322 ERSYLTYTHRQ
+322 
-333 RQKSLIIVNLVD
+333 
-345 FMLKVTL
+345 
-352 AIIWFSRQQNRNAK
+352 
-366 GLNNNSTIIYYGD
+366 
-379 GEVKL
+379 
-384 ATAITWSV
+384 
-392 CCIVA
+392 
-397 NVGICCLGFWRCFA
+397 
-411 NNYLHWAAV
+411 
-420 CTWVLM
+420 
-426 NIQGFVGQ
+426 
-434 GIGFTYR
+434 
-441 EYLVWY
+441 
-447 ILFVIFVPYAM
+447 
-458 LPLPLKW
+458 
-465 CVVGGTITA
+465 
-474 SCHLAVI
+474 
-481 TIIKVRRKEQADCI
+481 
-495 TFQIFA
+495 
-501 NFILYTAINVAGMYT
+501 
-516 KYLTDRGQRLAFIET
+516 
-531 HKAME
+531 
-536 HKKESEKEL
+536 
-545 QRTQKLLDSILP
+545 
-557 NIVNNQIRAEM
+557 M

-597 IKGFTELASKTK
+597 IKGFTELASKTS

-671 IKAIKDVRLD
+671 IKAIKDVRLH

-785 SQHLANTNS
+785 SQHLANTIS
-794 TTAATASSDTNT
+794 SATAAGGSDAST
-806 PTAVTTPAARMETKS
+806 PTAVTTPASIASKS
-821 FSAAAVLGNDAQQ
+821 ISTTTGVEAQQ
-834 QQQQQQQHKQQ
+834 QQQQQQPQPQPH
-845 QSQQTQNLPPTALN
+845 LPPNPLPSLA

-877 VALSGLG
+877 VALGNG
-884 GRVGSGGNASGG
+884 GRAADG
-896 INGIAGGGG
+896 INGPRSIAGGGSDSAG
-905 GVADSTG
+905 GIGAGDTTG

-918 PTTMTAPISVVDQQP
+918 PTTLTAPTVVDQQPP

-939 AASSQNLT
+939 AASVQNLT

-987 LADSKQDH
+987 LCDTKQEH
-995 GHSSTALDEEIDDF
+995 GLSMTALDEEIDDF

-1036 RSQEQKFCQ
+1036 RGQEQKFCQ

-1080 ICLVVGTICL
+1080 ICLVVGTIFL
-1090 TFSCVL
+1090 TFACVL

-1121 RRTFFICL
+1121 RRTFFICI
-1129 VIVLMSVLSAI
+1129 VIVMMSVLSAI
-1140 GLGLCPDSTYAF
+1140 GLVLCPDATFAF
-1152 DTTEVNNITTTTNH
+1152 DSTGDNKTSTSTTQLT
-1166 LLANSTRSINNNNN
+1166 SNNNS
-1180 NGVSAL
+1180 VSAL
-1186 LANGSEKEIKL
+1186 LASGSEKEIKL

-1211 NTGNGTIVD
+1211 NAANGTIVD
-1220 TFITDNLTAAPAG
+1220 AFITDNLTAAAPAG

-1246 SQTPINLLNNTT
+1246 TQTPINLLNASAN
-1258 SKTLE
+1258 TLE
-1263 TFEQSPRAIL
+1263 SFEQSPRGIL
-1273 LAAAA
+1273 MATAAAAAAAA
-1278 AAAPLTSANGSENEL
+1278 AAAPLVNDTDTDTDTESELTDAAHL
-1293 ELIDLN
+1293 ELYN
-1299 SIEFFNSLNTLN
+1299 SINTFNSTDDTTVHRNV
-1311 STENLQMIQN
+1311 
-1321 DCAHPEYII
+1321 CAHPEYII

-1352 LMAMAM
+1352 LLAMAM

-1368 FPTLYSSSAANYQYQ
+1368 LFQALYSSSAASFDYL
-1383 RMALPLDVQM
+1383 RMAMPLDVQM
-1393 LILLCSFLVM
+1393 LILLCSFLIM

-1440 TLIKNILPH
+1440 TLIKNILPD

-1465 SNNHSLCGVMFAS
+1465 SKNHALCGVMFAS

-1530 AASGLNSKHLNARG
+1530 AASGLNSAHLNARG

-1620 VQVPTKTSELLKAK
+1620 IQVPTKTSELLKGK

-1659 KGVSESQ
+1659 RGANESQ
-1666 LSSPVRLPAGVPLTQ
+1666 LSSPVRLPAGVPLSQ

-1699 YGMLQASKRSTT
+1699 FGMLQASKRSTT
-1711 IAGTPTGTPSP
+1711 IAGTQLVQQLDS
-1722 QIRRGRRGSTFS
+1722 
-1734 SVRLSQKS
+1734 
-1742 TTNNPV
+1742 
-1748 RRNTTRVRGRSY
+1748 NT
-1760 RQKKSSSNNSIVTQT
+1760 
-1775 SNSYISSFRRID
+1775 D
-1787 QIETTLS
+1787 Q
-1794 KSHNDAL
+1794 

>member
-1 MFPRNHFSEEERN
+1 MNTDDEERVCLRSEEERN
-14 MDDKLVCEDV
+14 MDDKLMSDEV

-42 RQSNQS
+42 RLSSYS
-48 TRSTTKSLTPIQRRR
+48 TQSTTKPTTPIQRRR
-63 CSGGNAVTISN
+63 CSGGNAFTNSD
-74 EFELTRPPLAQHEI
+74 EYEQPRPPLAQHEI
-88 LDNEGG
+88 LEQ
-94 DDDDGDDNDDGK
+94 DDSK
-106 GESVPKCQ
+106 YP
-114 RVSMK
+114 RVNMDK
-119 NTANMS
+119 PIAMS
-125 LTLDL
+125 LTLDV
-130 TDNGDSGVGGDDDID
+130 TDNGDSGVGGDEEADM
-145 YCGLSNP
+145 GLSNP
-152 AAQTDEDNDTAVHGD
+152 AAQIGDNDEAVIAAEVNDEDVVDN
-167 AHNEDIIDCSIL
+167 SIL

-193 PGDGAQME
+193 PGDGAQMD
-201 DQRTANS
+201 DQQSSNSLQISAMDNKISPNLGRNTAV
-208 YPSAAPTSSSL
+208 A
-219 KRPSTVSGRGT
+219 GRGV
-230 GGSVVGVKNTP
+230 GGGKNKP
-241 LRVQSVRIVEQRLK
+241 IRVQSVRIVEQRMK
-255 LAPKRRTES
+255 LGPKRRTES
-264 CSIFGNM
+264 CSIFANT
-271 SNYDCEADD
+271 SNYDCEAEEC
-280 GKTISPEPR
+280 KPVSQPR
-289 PLNNQTYAAFK
+289 PLTNQTYSAFK

-345 FMLKVTL
+345 FMLKITL
-352 AIIWFSRQQNRNAK
+352 ALILFLKRNK
-366 GLNNNSTIIYYGD
+366 LEKNTLNESYNNITNNGTE
-379 GEVKL
+379 EVKL
-384 ATAITWSV
+384 TTSIIWSV

-397 NVGICCLGFWRCFA
+397 NLGICCLGFWRCFA

-481 TIIKVRRKEQADCI
+481 TIIKVRRKEQSDCI
-495 TFQIFA
+495 AFQMFA

-597 IKGFTELASKTK
+597 IKGFTELASKTS

-671 IKAIKDVRLD
+671 IKAIKDVQLH

-785 SQHLANTNS
+785 SKHLANTICSAPGCSDVS
-794 TTAATASSDTNT
+794 TPA
-806 PTAVTTPAARMETKS
+806 AVTTPASIDSKS
-821 FSAAAVLGNDAQQ
+821 ISTTTGGEAQQ
-834 QQQQQQQHKQQ
+834 QQQQQ
-845 QSQQTQNLPPTALN
+845 TNLTPNPLPPLVS
-859 ALQKKNISVN
+859 LQKKNISVS

-877 VALSGLG
+877 VALDNGR
-884 GRVGSGGNASGG
+884 RVGDG
-896 INGIAGGGG
+896 INGTGKNGGGG
-905 GVADSTG
+905 GSTG

-918 PTTMTAPISVVDQQP
+918 PTAMTEPAVVHQQP
-933 LKLNGT
+933 LKFNGT
-939 AASSQNLT
+939 ATSVQNLT
-947 STIDPKALII
+947 SALDPKALII

-987 LADSKQDH
+987 LCDTKHENGLSM
-995 GHSSTALDEEIDDF
+995 TVLDEEIDDF

-1036 RSQEQKFCQ
+1036 SCQEQKFCQ

-1056 CIFIIWLFIV
+1056 CIFIIWIFIV

-1080 ICLVVGTICL
+1080 ICMVVGTIFL
-1090 TFSCVL
+1090 TFACVL

-1106 LYLKQNSAKL
+1106 IYLKQNSAKL

-1121 RRTFFICL
+1121 RRTFFICI

-1140 GLGLCPDSTYAF
+1140 GLVLCPDSTYAF
-1152 DTTEVNNITTTTNH
+1152 DNTDNNNITTASNQLH
-1166 LLANSTRSINNNNN
+1166 SNYGINNS
-1180 NGVSAL
+1180 VTAL
-1186 LANGSEKEIKL
+1186 MASNSEKEIKL

-1211 NTGNGTIVD
+1211 NAANGTIVD
-1220 TFITDNLTAAPAG
+1220 AFITDNLTAAPAG

-1246 SQTPINLLNNTT
+1246 TQTPINLLNATSNNTIE
-1258 SKTLE
+1258 S
-1263 TFEQSPRAIL
+1263 FEQSPRAIL

-1278 AAAPLTSANGSENEL
+1278 AAAAAPVFNGNENESDLAYVNNL
-1293 ELIDLN
+1293 ELLN
-1299 SIEFFNSLNTLN
+1299 SLSNELNASEEL
-1311 STENLQMIQN
+1311 TESRN

-1352 LMAMAM
+1352 FMAMAM

-1368 FPTLYSSSAANYQYQ
+1368 IFPTLYASSAAYFDYQL
-1383 RMALPLDVQM
+1383 MAMPLDVQM
-1393 LILLCSFLVM
+1393 IILLCSFLIM

-1465 SNNHSLCGVMFAS
+1465 SKNHSLCGVMFAS

-1530 AASGLNSKHLNARG
+1530 AASGLNSAHLLASG

-1620 VQVPTKTSELLKAK
+1620 IQVSTKTSELLKAK

-1641 GEINVKG
+1641 GKINVKG

-1659 KGVSESQ
+1659 KGASESQ
-1666 LSSPVRLPAGVPLTQ
+1666 LSSPVRLPAGMPLSQ

-1699 YGMLQASKRSTT
+1699 FGMLQASKRSTT

-1722 QIRRGRRGSTFS
+1722 QIRRGRCGSTFS

-1742 TTNNPV
+1742 TTTNNPV

-1775 SNSYISSFRRID
+1775 SNSYISSFRGID

>member
-1 MFPRNHFSEEERN
+1 MSVELEEEEERICLRSAEEDQQQQQLN
-14 MDDKLVCEDV
+14 MDDDKLVSDEV
-24 HLRTLSQSPLALQ
+24 HLRQLSATPLCAL
-37 RQQQR
+37 QQR
-42 RQSNQS
+42 RQSN
-48 TRSTTKSLTPIQRRR
+48 TLTHSAPPELQQRAVDGDKKEADKLEMEKKEEQEDRVVLRR
-63 CSGGNAVTISN
+63 AANKGAIA
-74 EFELTRPPLAQHEI
+74 LAQIDDLKLE
-88 LDNEGG
+88 G
-94 DDDDGDDNDDGK
+94 DDDDDAG
-106 GESVPKCQ
+106 P
-114 RVSMK
+114 
-119 NTANMS
+119 
-125 LTLDL
+125 
-130 TDNGDSGVGGDDDID
+130 
-145 YCGLSNP
+145 GLSNP
-152 AAQTDEDNDTAVHGD
+152 AAQTTDDEQLTATDTAASPAPGPAAAASSASASASEQD
-167 AHNEDIIDCSIL
+167 AAAASPTPTTTTIATL
-179 RVKQLPDMSKIPRL
+179 AAAMMAAAAAAAAPPDMSKIPRL
-193 PGDGAQME
+193 PGDGAQTM
-201 DQRTANS
+201 DDNGDLP
-208 YPSAAPTSSSL
+208 PSLRASTTSILSNLRKKQQQAMSAGGGGGL
-219 KRPSTVSGRGT
+219 K
-230 GGSVVGVKNTP
+230 GGMVKQTP
-241 LRVQSVRIVEQRLK
+241 LRVQSVRIVEAKR
-255 LAPKRRTES
+255 AYGPKRRTES
-264 CSIFGNM
+264 CSIFGN
-271 SNYDCEADD
+271 SNFDHELESGAS
-280 GKTISPEPR
+280 ISSIAVGGPQR
-289 PLNNQTYAAFK
+289 PLNNETYSAFK
-300 SANVV
+300 SGNVV

-317 KQHSL
+317 KQSSL

-333 RQKSLIIVNLVD
+333 RQKSLIIVNVVD
-345 FMLKVTL
+345 FVLKIVLALVWMLRR
-352 AIIWFSRQQNRNAK
+352 RQQGK
-366 GLNNNSTIIYYGD
+366 GPLETDDATMYESM
-379 GEVKL
+379 
-384 ATAITWSV
+384 ATAITWS
-392 CCIVA
+392 
-397 NVGICCLGFWRCFA
+397 ICCGIANMAICFLGYWRCFA

-420 CTWVLM
+420 CTWVLF

-434 GIGFTYR
+434 GVGFADR

-481 TIIKVRRKEQADCI
+481 TIIKLQHGEASINADCVL
-495 TFQIFA
+495 FQIFA

-557 NIVNNQIRAEM
+557 NIVNNQIRSEM

-597 IKGFTELASKTK
+597 IKGFTELASKTS

-671 IKAIKDVRLD
+671 IKAIKDVRIH

-735 ATLKCLNEA
+735 ATLKCLNDS

-763 IKTYLIKRTEPL
+763 VKTFLIKRTEPL

-785 SQHLANTNS
+785 SAHLAGSVAAAS
-794 TTAATASSDTNT
+794 TSGTCAGSPIPT
-806 PTAVTTPAARMETKS
+806 PTAVPKPALPKS
-821 FSAAAVLGNDAQQ
+821 ISASGSGSIGGGTAAMGGDGASIDGRSLEYAASIAVPAQQ
-834 QQQQQQQHKQQ
+834 PALLLQQQ
-845 QSQQTQNLPPTALN
+845 
-859 ALQKKNISVN
+859 QKKNISLN
-869 SLPNVMEG
+869 SLPNVVEG
-877 VALSGLG
+877 VAMDSRRLRNG
-884 GRVGSGGNASGG
+884 GAGANAGANSV
-896 INGIAGGGG
+896 AGAPAGM
-905 GVADSTG
+905 
-912 LSTVSS
+912 STVSS
-918 PTTMTAPISVVDQQP
+918 PTAMMSAPLEQQLRP
-933 LKLNGT
+933 RNG
-939 AASSQNLT
+939 ASIQNLAEA
-947 STIDPKALII
+947 IEGKGLII
-957 EDEPTTEW
+957 EDESTTDW
-965 TPEIPFKN
+965 IPEIPFKN
-973 LNSPQDGLNRSDSV
+973 LNSPEEGLNR
-987 LADSKQDH
+987 ADSILVDAKQEH
-995 GHSSTALDEEIDDF
+995 RVSVTVLDEEIDEF

-1016 NSNKEIRREYLNTW
+1016 NSNKEIRREYLNPW

-1036 RSQEQKFCQ
+1036 KCQEQKFCQ

-1056 CIFIIWLFIV
+1056 CVFVIWIFMVL
-1066 MCQVIIIP
+1066 CQVIIIP
-1074 RCTKLI
+1074 RCTRLI
-1080 ICLVVGTICL
+1080 ICLSVGTVVL
-1090 TFSCVL
+1090 TFCCVL
-1096 VMAEEFSNLP
+1096 VMAEEFPGLP
-1106 LYLKQNSAKL
+1106 RCLKVNSAKL
-1116 VHQRR
+1116 VHQRQ
-1121 RRTFFICL
+1121 RRTLFICG
-1129 VIVLMSVLSAI
+1129 VIISMCLLSAI
-1140 GLGLCPDSTYAF
+1140 GLVLCPSSTYIGTA
-1152 DTTEVNNITTTTNH
+1152 DEH
-1166 LLANSTRSINNNNN
+1166 SRLLRR
-1180 NGVSAL
+1180 AL
-1186 LANGSEKEIKL
+1186 YSSNASVAEKEYKL

-1211 NTGNGTIVD
+1211 STPSSSVGAGAGAGAATASLVD
-1220 TFITDNLTAAPAG
+1220 ALMNENITNAPTEELMRSTLA
-1233 DLVRQS
+1233 
-1239 IVNALNL
+1239 NALNL
-1246 SQTPINLLNNTT
+1246 TQP
-1258 SKTLE
+1258 LE
-1263 TFEQSPRAIL
+1263 SFEQSHRPYTLTNNGHSVSLSNFSYVDLYGLPR
-1273 LAAAA
+1273 
-1278 AAAPLTSANGSENEL
+1278 TT
-1293 ELIDLN
+1293 D
-1299 SIEFFNSLNTLN
+1299 IEG
-1311 STENLQMIQN
+1311 E
-1321 DCAHPEYII
+1321 CAHPEYLV

-1343 LKLYYLIKT
+1343 LKLYYLVKA
-1352 LMAMAM
+1352 LMALGM
-1358 VGCYMILILT
+1358 VAFYTTLIVLKFST
-1368 FPTLYSSSAANYQYQ
+1368 GDVFNLGDLS
-1383 RMALPLDVQM
+1383 RLGMPLGVQM
-1393 LILLCSFLVM
+1393 LILLISFLIM
-1403 VGYHARL
+1403 VCYHARL

-1423 QAERELMNMK
+1423 QAERELTNMK

-1440 TLIKNILPH
+1440 TLIKNILPD

-1465 SNNHSLCGVMFAS
+1465 SKMHNLCGVMFAS

-1512 EPRFASIEKI
+1512 EPRFASVEKI

-1530 AASGLNSKHLNARG
+1530 AAAGLNHESLRARG
-1544 ETAEDSVCDLV
+1544 ETSEDSVCDLV

-1562 QKLEEINKEAFNNF
+1562 QKLEEINGDAFNNF

-1620 VQVPTKTSELLKAK
+1620 VQVSANTAELLCSR

-1648 KGLMVTYFVHP
+1648 KGMMTTFYVHP
-1659 KGVSESQ
+1659 KGITESQ
-1666 LSSPVRLPAGVPLTQ
+1666 LISPVRLPAGIPQAQ

-1699 YGMLQASKRSTT
+1699 FGMLQASKRSTA

-1722 QIRRGRRGSTFS
+1722 QIRRGHRGSTFS

-1742 TTNNPV
+1742 MHVNPV

-1760 RQKKSSSNNSIVTQT
+1760 RQKKSSSNNSIVTQA
-1775 SNSYISSFRRID
+1775 SSSYMPSFRRID
-1787 QIETTLS
+1787 QIETTIS

>member
-1 MFPRNHFSEEERN
+1 MNTDDEERVCLRSEEERS
-14 MDDKLVCEDV
+14 MDDKLVCDEV

-37 RQQQR
+37 RLQQH

-48 TRSTTKSLTPIQRRR
+48 TQSTTKTITPIQRRR
-63 CSGGNAVTISN
+63 CSGGNAITISN
-74 EFELTRPPLAQHEI
+74 EFELPRPPLAQHE
-88 LDNEGG
+88 LL
-94 DDDDGDDNDDGK
+94 DDDGDDD
-106 GESVPKCQ
+106 PKCQ
-114 RVSMK
+114 RTSMK
-119 NTANMS
+119 NPTTIS
-125 LTLDL
+125 LTLDI
-130 TDNGDSGVGGDDDID
+130 TDNGDSGVGGDDETD
-145 YCGLSNP
+145 CGLSNP
-152 AAQTDEDNDTAVHGD
+152 VAQTEDNDEVVIAETHK
-167 AHNEDIIDCSIL
+167 EDLIDSSIL
-179 RVKQLPDMSKIPRL
+179 RVKHLPDMSKIPRL
-193 PGDGAQME
+193 PGDGAHSVD
-201 DQRTANS
+201 DQRTVKS
-208 YPSAAPTSSSL
+208 YPSATPTKSCAVSS
-219 KRPSTVSGRGT
+219 KRPTTDIDRMR
-230 GGSVVGVKNTP
+230 VKNTP
-241 LRVQSVRIVEQRLK
+241 LRVQSVRIVEQRMK
-255 LAPKRRTES
+255 LGPKRRTES
-264 CSIFGNM
+264 CSIFGNT
-271 SNYDCEADD
+271 SNYDCEAEE
-280 GKTISPEPR
+280 GKTISEPR

-352 AIIWFSRQQNRNAK
+352 AVIWFIKESKREGKVYNYS
-366 GLNNNSTIIYYGD
+366 NSTISYYGD

-426 NIQGFVGQ
+426 NIQGFVGE

-495 TFQIFA
+495 AFQVFA

-597 IKGFTELASKTK
+597 IKGFTELASKTS

-671 IKAIKDVRLD
+671 IKAIKDVRLH

-758 LKMLN
+758 LKMMN

-785 SQHLANTNS
+785 SQHLANTIG
-794 TTAATASSDTNT
+794 TATGGSDASS
-806 PTAVTTPAARMETKS
+806 PTAVTTPASMGSKS
-821 FSAAAVLGNDAQQ
+821 ISTTTGVDTPQQ
-834 QQQQQQQHKQQ
+834 QLGHPL
-845 QSQQTQNLPPTALN
+845 TTPLAPLA

-877 VALSGLG
+877 VALGNG
-884 GRVGSGGNASGG
+884 GRVGDG
-896 INGIAGGGG
+896 INGPSSNGAGGGAG
-905 GVADSTG
+905 AGDSTG

-918 PTTMTAPISVVDQQP
+918 PTTMTAPTTVVDQQP
-933 LKLNGT
+933 LKMNGAT
-939 AASSQNLT
+939 ASSQNLA

-987 LADSKQDH
+987 LADAKQDH
-995 GHSSTALDEEIDDF
+995 GHSTTALDEEIDDF

-1121 RRTFFICL
+1121 RRTFFICI
-1129 VIVLMSVLSAI
+1129 VIIVMSVLSAI
-1140 GLGLCPDSTYAF
+1140 GLAICPDSTYAF
-1152 DTTEVNNITTTTNH
+1152 DNTDV
-1166 LLANSTRSINNNNN
+1166 NNNNTSSQLN
-1180 NGVSAL
+1180 NANNNAITAL

-1233 DLVRQS
+1233 ELVRQS

-1246 SQTPINLLNNTT
+1246 TQTPINLLNAT

-1278 AAAPLTSANGSENEL
+1278 ANTNDNESDLVDANSAELFNSFNVLSVPDEL
-1293 ELIDLN
+1293 ERRK
-1299 SIEFFNSLNTLN
+1299 
-1311 STENLQMIQN
+1311 N

-1352 LMAMAM
+1352 CMALAM

-1368 FPTLYSSSAANYQYQ
+1368 YPTLYQSSAANFEYQ
-1383 RMALPLDVQM
+1383 RMAVPVDVQM

-1465 SNNHSLCGVMFAS
+1465 SKNHSLCGVMFAS

-1530 AASGLNSKHLNARG
+1530 AASGLNSAHLHARG
-1544 ETAEDSVCDLV
+1544 ETAEDSICDLV

-1620 VQVPTKTSELLKAK
+1620 IQVPTKTSELLKAK

-1659 KGVSESQ
+1659 KGASESQ
-1666 LSSPVRLPAGVPLTQ
+1666 LSSPIRLPAGVPLSQ
-1681 TPNLQRQT
+1681 APNLQRQI

-1699 YGMLQASKRSTT
+1699 FGMLQASKRSTT

>member
-1 MFPRNHFSEEERN
+1 MDVELEEEEERICLRTAEEGQLAN
-14 MDDKLVCEDV
+14 MDDDKLVSDEV
-24 HLRTLSQSPLALQ
+24 HLRQLSATPSSAFSLQ
-37 RQQQR
+37 HSRGSDTKEEAPPEGGTMGGKSAAPREEGEPDERVVLR
-42 RQSNQS
+42 R
-48 TRSTTKSLTPIQRRR
+48 
-63 CSGGNAVTISN
+63 AVDKGAIA
-74 EFELTRPPLAQHEI
+74 LAQIDDLKLE
-88 LDNEGG
+88 G
-94 DDDDGDDNDDGK
+94 DDDDEAVVNGEEVDG
-106 GESVPKCQ
+106 
-114 RVSMK
+114 
-119 NTANMS
+119 
-125 LTLDL
+125 L
-130 TDNGDSGVGGDDDID
+130 
-145 YCGLSNP
+145 GLSNP
-152 AAQTDEDNDTAVHGD
+152 AAQTTDDEQITVNGTGAAATSSVAADAASSEDAASTAM
-167 AHNEDIIDCSIL
+167 AT
-179 RVKQLPDMSKIPRL
+179 PDMSKIPRL

-201 DQRTANS
+201 DNGS
-208 YPSAAPTSSSL
+208 GDLPPSLRASTTSILSNL
-219 KRPSTVSGRGT
+219 RKKQQGGPLRG
-230 GGSVVGVKNTP
+230 GVAKQTP
-241 LRVQSVRIVEQRLK
+241 LRVQSVRIVEAKR
-255 LAPKRRTES
+255 AYGPKRRTES
-264 CSIFGNM
+264 CSIFGN
-271 SNYDCEADD
+271 SNFEHDLESGNSLASIP
-280 GKTISPEPR
+280 GQSQR
-289 PLNNQTYAAFK
+289 PLNNEMYSAFK
-300 SANVV
+300 SGNVV

-317 KQHSL
+317 KQSSL

-333 RQKSLIIVNLVD
+333 RQKSLIIVNVVD
-345 FMLKVTL
+345 FVLKIVL
-352 AIIWFSRQQNRNAK
+352 AFVWIMRRSELGPIESD
-366 GLNNNSTIIYYGD
+366 D
-379 GEVKL
+379 GTSM

-392 CCIVA
+392 CCGIA
-397 NVGICCLGFWRCFA
+397 NMAICFLGYWRCFA

-420 CTWVLM
+420 CTWVLF

-434 GIGFTYR
+434 GVGFADR

-481 TIIKVRRKEQADCI
+481 TIIKLQHGEATINPECVL
-495 TFQIFA
+495 FQIFA

-557 NIVNNQIRAEM
+557 NIVNNQIRSEM

-597 IKGFTELASKTK
+597 IKGFTELASKTS

-671 IKAIKDVRLD
+671 IKAIKDVRLH

-735 ATLKCLNEA
+735 ATLKCLNDA
-744 YEVEPGNGGSRDNH
+744 YEVEPGNGGCRDNH

-763 IKTYLIKRTEPL
+763 VKTYLIKRTEPL

-785 SQHLANTNS
+785 SAHLAGS
-794 TTAATASSDTNT
+794 VATAAPPCAT
-806 PTAVTTPAARMETKS
+806 PTALPKSISASGSGSIGGVTAT
-821 FSAAAVLGNDAQQ
+821 GNDGASIDGRSLEYAATIAVPAQQ
-834 QQQQQQQHKQQ
+834 PTQLLQQQ
-845 QSQQTQNLPPTALN
+845 
-859 ALQKKNISVN
+859 QKKNISLN
-869 SLPNVMEG
+869 SLPNVVEG
-877 VALSGLG
+877 VAMDSRRIRNGCGVMG
-884 GRVGSGGNASGG
+884 GAGGT
-896 INGIAGGGG
+896 GGGG
-905 GVADSTG
+905 TG
-912 LSTVSS
+912 PCGMSTVSS
-918 PTTMTAPISVVDQQP
+918 PTAMMSAPLEVQLRP
-933 LKLNGT
+933 RNG
-939 AASSQNLT
+939 ACSIQNLAEA
-947 STIDPKALII
+947 IDGKGLII
-957 EDEPTTEW
+957 EDESTTDW
-965 TPEIPFKN
+965 IPEIPFKN
-973 LNSPQDGLNRSDSV
+973 LNSPEDGLNR
-987 LADSKQDH
+987 ADSILVDTKEDH
-995 GHSSTALDEEIDDF
+995 RVSVAVLDEEIDEF

-1016 NSNKEIRREYLNTW
+1016 NSNKEIRREYLNPW

-1036 RSQEQKFCQ
+1036 KSQEQKFCQ

-1056 CIFIIWLFIV
+1056 CVFVIWIFMVL
-1066 MCQVIIIP
+1066 CQVIIIP
-1074 RCTKLI
+1074 RCTRLI
-1080 ICLVVGTICL
+1080 ICLSVGTVIL
-1090 TFSCVL
+1090 TFCCVL
-1096 VMAEEFSNLP
+1096 VMAEEFPGLP
-1106 LYLKQNSAKL
+1106 RCLKTNSAKL
-1116 VHQRR
+1116 VHQRQ
-1121 RRTFFICL
+1121 RRTLFICG
-1129 VIVLMSVLSAI
+1129 VIVSMCMLSAI
-1140 GLGLCPDSTYAF
+1140 GLVLCPSSTYIGTADEHSRF
-1152 DTTEVNNITTTTNH
+1152 LRMVSPYSNISMT
-1166 LLANSTRSINNNNN
+1166 
-1180 NGVSAL
+1180 
-1186 LANGSEKEIKL
+1186 EKEFKL

-1211 NTGNGTIVD
+1211 STPASGGPTPLVD
-1220 TFITDNLTAAPAG
+1220 ITSSGPSDEFVRSTLNALTLNLTPP
-1233 DLVRQS
+1233 LPQS
-1239 IVNALNL
+1239 HRPYTLTTNGHSVSLSNL
-1246 SQTPINLLNNTT
+1246 SY
-1258 SKTLE
+1258 SDASVM
-1263 TFEQSPRAIL
+1263 QS
-1273 LAAAA
+1273 
-1278 AAAPLTSANGSENEL
+1278 SSDVEG
-1293 ELIDLN
+1293 
-1299 SIEFFNSLNTLN
+1299 
-1311 STENLQMIQN
+1311 Q
-1321 DCAHPEYII
+1321 CAHPEYLV

-1343 LKLYYLIKT
+1343 LKLYYLVKA
-1352 LMAMAM
+1352 LMALAM
-1358 VGCYMILILT
+1358 VAFYTTLIMMKFGSGDSFSLVE
-1368 FPTLYSSSAANYQYQ
+1368 LS
-1383 RMALPLDVQM
+1383 RLGMPLGVQM
-1393 LILLCSFLVM
+1393 LILLISFLVM
-1403 VGYHARL
+1403 VCYHARL

-1423 QAERELMNMK
+1423 QAERELTNMK

-1440 TLIKNILPH
+1440 TLIKNILPD
-1449 HVAAYYLSDEH
+1449 HVATYYLSDEH

-1465 SNNHSLCGVMFAS
+1465 SKMHNLCGVMFAS

-1512 EPRFASIEKI
+1512 EPRFASVEKI

-1530 AASGLNSKHLNARG
+1530 AAAGLNHEHLRLRG
-1544 ETAEDSVCDLV
+1544 ETSEDSVCDLV

-1562 QKLEEINKEAFNNF
+1562 QKLEEINGDAFNNF

-1620 VQVPTKTSELLKAK
+1620 VQVPENTAELLCSR

-1641 GEINVKG
+1641 GEIAVKG
-1648 KGLMVTYFVHP
+1648 KGMMTTFYVHP
-1659 KGVSESQ
+1659 KGISESQ
-1666 LSSPVRLPAGVPLTQ
+1666 LISPVRMPAGIPLAQ

-1699 YGMLQASKRSTT
+1699 FGMLQASKRSTA

-1722 QIRRGRRGSTFS
+1722 QIRRGHRGSTFS

-1742 TTNNPV
+1742 TTVNPV

-1760 RQKKSSSNNSIVTQT
+1760 RQKKSSSNNSIVTQA
-1775 SNSYISSFRRID
+1775 SSSYMPSFRRID
-1787 QIETTLS
+1787 QIETTIS